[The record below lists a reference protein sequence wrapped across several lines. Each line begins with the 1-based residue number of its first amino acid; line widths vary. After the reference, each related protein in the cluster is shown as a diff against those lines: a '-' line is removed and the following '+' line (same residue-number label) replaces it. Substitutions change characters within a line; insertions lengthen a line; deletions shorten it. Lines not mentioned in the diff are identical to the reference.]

1 MNNGDSNEPLETWID
16 PNLEVRIL
24 SMILGEASEFEEAE
38 LQKEILGNLEIKAFY
53 QRMLEIHELLENV
66 NISSDGVASNDWKLN
81 SERRSQLLDMFKGVE
96 NIESSHL
103 EETSENYDDESEKL
117 IRFPFKILLISSAA
131 VVLFSLFSIALL
143 KSIFPLIEEKSLF
156 ESVGP
161 SSDIQNQSVR
171 YYTDTGSATAE
182 ESNLQLAAKL
192 SPDSL
197 ISDYESSDDLASAHQ
212 DSSNSEKKEYGEQ
225 LAERKNIQSQR
236 IKNEVI
242 TEATISNN
250 SIDAIEGKL
259 DTKSPSLPAEVD
271 AFADSDPFS
280 ASEEMAEAG
289 AFSNDDP
296 FATGGDEGQFSNESI
311 DQIQTAET
319 NENAKGKT
327 EFLRSKKRSK
337 QSTTGELAQFRELE
351 ELKKIEEPLNRN
363 GLVAKISE
371 DEEFEGLEFDQRSS
385 GEKYFYSGKKPENL
399 SETRS
404 RFFSHNEQVQAP
416 GHFQNFTIPQ
426 QDIDS
431 DGINAGYITG
441 GIFRGRDIG
450 GAGFGGGG
458 IKEDLKN
465 NSWFDETEKS
475 AQLQSTFPVTP
486 INPNK
491 PSDNAK
497 PQVAFGFAGKS
508 IDSIGNGSTV
518 PTDRFSGSAISE
530 TNLGR
535 LAQGQEQQ
543 QGAGQ
548 KQKELGDKLKNSPSP
563 SRARIDALGEFEKK
577 LDKSDFEVAR
587 NSKESSFK
595 DIDKS
600 IPKSGTSILSDS
612 KNDKLHTRSQ
622 LLRQADEAWETQ
634 VPNLSL
640 KLEQKGLN
648 KQLLEDTRN
657 PITISGRST
666 DTNNLAEN
674 QQNIINQELSLS
686 RPARK
691 KIDLSQEKIVRS
703 NPFSTFSLHVSDVSF
718 KLSKS
723 SLLDN
728 NQWPE
733 NDKIRPEEFI
743 NAFDYGDPP
752 ATIKEK
758 ISCRIEQCIHPFLQ
772 QRNLLKISMKTA
784 ATGRSI
790 SKPLSLTVLL
800 DKSGSMERQDR
811 EFSLLKSMEA
821 LSSHLNKND
830 VVTLIGFARQP
841 RLIGDRIPGN
851 QSSELLKLVKQT
863 PSEGGTNLE
872 EALNLAHKLAKRQ
885 YVKDGINRIVLIT
898 DGAANLGDADAESLR
913 NSVIAMRKEGI
924 AFDACGVGADGIN
937 DKILES
943 LTRKGDGRYYFLN
956 KPEDAD
962 DNFVR
967 QLAGSLRPAAKNVKV
982 QVKFNPK
989 RVISYKLTGFEKHRL
1004 EKEDFRNDAVDAA
1017 EMTAAEAGVALYH
1030 FQANPEGIGP
1040 VGEVSVRF
1048 KDMVTGKMM
1057 ERKWNIPYDNDAPR
1071 LRESTSTMQLAALSG
1086 MFAEKLKAS
1095 PIGEAFI
1102 LEEINSLSSNLRSH
1116 FKNNE
1121 KVSDLIQ
1128 MIQTASNLSN

>member
-24 SMILGEASEFEEAE
+24 SMILGEASEFEQAE
-38 LQKEILGNLEIKAFY
+38 LQKEILENSEIKAFY

-81 SERRSQLLDMFKGVE
+81 SERRSQLLDIFNGDE
-96 NIESSHL
+96 NTESSHL
-103 EETSENYDDESEKL
+103 EETGENYYDESKKL

-131 VVLFSLFSIALL
+131 IVLFSLFSIALL

-156 ESVGP
+156 ESVGQ
-161 SSDIQNQSVR
+161 SLDIQNQSGR
-171 YYTDTGSATAE
+171 YYTNTNSATAE
-182 ESNLQLAAKL
+182 KSNLQLAAKL

-197 ISDYESSDDLASAHQ
+197 ISDYESSLDLSNAQ
-212 DSSNSEKKEYGEQ
+212 QNSSNFEKKEYSEQ
-225 LAERKNIQSQR
+225 LAERTNIQSQR
-236 IKNEVI
+236 IENEVI
-242 TEATISNN
+242 TEATTSNN
-250 SIDAIEGKL
+250 SIDAIEEKP
-259 DTKSPSLPAEVD
+259 DTKSPPPPAEVD

-280 ASEEMAEAG
+280 ASEEIAEAG

-296 FATGGDEGQFSNESI
+296 FSVGGDEGQFSNESI
-311 DQIQTAET
+311 DQIQTGET
-319 NENAKGKT
+319 NESAKGKT

-337 QSTTGELAQFRELE
+337 QSPTRELAQFRELE
-351 ELKKIEEPLNRN
+351 ELRKTEELLDSN
-363 GLVAKISE
+363 GIVAKISE

-385 GEKYFYSGKKPENL
+385 GEKPENL

-404 RFFSHNEQVQAP
+404 RFFSHNGQVQAP
-416 GHFQNFTIPQ
+416 GHSQNFTIPQ

-465 NSWFDETEKS
+465 NRWFDETEKS

-491 PSDNAK
+491 PSENEE
-497 PQVAFGFAGKS
+497 PQVTFGFAGKV
-508 IDSIGNGSTV
+508 IDSIGNGITA
-518 PTDRFSGSAISE
+518 PTDRFSGNTISE

-548 KQKELGDKLKNSPSP
+548 KQKELGDKFKSSPSP
-563 SRARIDALGEFEKK
+563 SRARVDASGKFEKK
-577 LDKSDFEVAR
+577 LDKSDIEVAR

-612 KNDKLHTRSQ
+612 KNDKLHIRSQ

-634 VPNLSL
+634 VPNLTL
-640 KLEQKGLN
+640 KIEQKGLN

-674 QQNIINQELSLS
+674 QQNIINQGLSLS

-703 NPFSTFSLHVSDVSF
+703 DPFSTFSLHVSDVSF

-821 LSSHLNKND
+821 LSSHLNKID

-851 QSSELLKLVKQT
+851 QSSELLKLVKKT

-913 NSVIAMRKEGI
+913 NSVIAMRQEGI

-1057 ERKWNIPYDNDAPR
+1057 ERKWNIPYDNNAPR

-1121 KVSDLIQ
+1121 RVSDLIQ

>member
-24 SMILGEASEFEEAE
+24 SMILGEASEFEQAE
-38 LQKEILGNLEIKAFY
+38 LQKEILENSEIKAFY

-81 SERRSQLLDMFKGVE
+81 SERRSQLLDIFNGDE
-96 NIESSHL
+96 NTESSHL
-103 EETSENYDDESEKL
+103 EETGENYYDESKKL

-131 VVLFSLFSIALL
+131 IVLFSLFSIALL

-156 ESVGP
+156 ESVGQ
-161 SSDIQNQSVR
+161 SLDIQNQSGR
-171 YYTDTGSATAE
+171 YYTNTNSATAE
-182 ESNLQLAAKL
+182 KSNLQLAAKL

-197 ISDYESSDDLASAHQ
+197 ISDYESSLDLSNAQ
-212 DSSNSEKKEYGEQ
+212 QNSSNFEKKEYSEQ
-225 LAERKNIQSQR
+225 LAERTNIQSQR
-236 IKNEVI
+236 IENEVI
-242 TEATISNN
+242 TEATTSNN
-250 SIDAIEGKL
+250 SIDAIEEKP
-259 DTKSPSLPAEVD
+259 DTKSPPPPAEVD

-280 ASEEMAEAG
+280 ASEEIAEAG

-296 FATGGDEGQFSNESI
+296 FSVGGDEGQFSNESI
-311 DQIQTAET
+311 DQIQTGET
-319 NENAKGKT
+319 NESAKGKT

-337 QSTTGELAQFRELE
+337 QSPTRELAQFRELE
-351 ELKKIEEPLNRN
+351 ELRKTEELLDSN
-363 GLVAKISE
+363 GIVAKISE

-385 GEKYFYSGKKPENL
+385 GEKPENL

-404 RFFSHNEQVQAP
+404 RFFSHNGQVQAP
-416 GHFQNFTIPQ
+416 GHSQNFTIPQ

-465 NSWFDETEKS
+465 NRWFDETEKS

-491 PSDNAK
+491 PSENEE
-497 PQVAFGFAGKS
+497 PQVTFGFAGKV
-508 IDSIGNGSTV
+508 IDSIGNGITA
-518 PTDRFSGSAISE
+518 PTDRFSGNTISE

-548 KQKELGDKLKNSPSP
+548 KQKELGDKLKSSPSP
-563 SRARIDALGEFEKK
+563 SRARVDASGKFEKK
-577 LDKSDFEVAR
+577 LDKSDIEVAR

-612 KNDKLHTRSQ
+612 KNDKLHIRSQ

-634 VPNLSL
+634 VPNLTL
-640 KLEQKGLN
+640 KIEQKGLN

-674 QQNIINQELSLS
+674 QQNIINQGLSLS

-703 NPFSTFSLHVSDVSF
+703 DPFSTFSLHVSDVSF

-821 LSSHLNKND
+821 LSSHLNKID

-913 NSVIAMRKEGI
+913 NSVIAMRQEGI

-1057 ERKWNIPYDNDAPR
+1057 ERKWNIPYDNNAPR

-1121 KVSDLIQ
+1121 RVSDLIQ

>member
-24 SMILGEASEFEEAE
+24 SMILGEASEFEQAE
-38 LQKEILGNLEIKAFY
+38 LQKEILENSEIKAFY

-81 SERRSQLLDMFKGVE
+81 SERRSQLLDIFNGDE
-96 NIESSHL
+96 NTESSHL
-103 EETSENYDDESEKL
+103 EETGENYYDESKKL

-131 VVLFSLFSIALL
+131 IVLFSLFSIALL

-156 ESVGP
+156 ESVGQ
-161 SSDIQNQSVR
+161 SLDIQNQSGR
-171 YYTDTGSATAE
+171 YYTNTNSATAE
-182 ESNLQLAAKL
+182 KSNLQLAAKL

-197 ISDYESSDDLASAHQ
+197 ISDYESSLDLSNAQ
-212 DSSNSEKKEYGEQ
+212 QNSSNFEKKEYSEQ
-225 LAERKNIQSQR
+225 LAERTNIQSQR
-236 IKNEVI
+236 IENEVI
-242 TEATISNN
+242 TEATTSNN
-250 SIDAIEGKL
+250 SIDAIEEKP
-259 DTKSPSLPAEVD
+259 DTKSPPPPAEVD

-280 ASEEMAEAG
+280 ASEEIAEAG

-296 FATGGDEGQFSNESI
+296 FSVGGDEGQFSNESI
-311 DQIQTAET
+311 DQIQTGET
-319 NENAKGKT
+319 NESAKGKT

-337 QSTTGELAQFRELE
+337 QSPTRELAQFRELE
-351 ELKKIEEPLNRN
+351 ELRKTEELLDSN
-363 GLVAKISE
+363 GIVAKISE

-385 GEKYFYSGKKPENL
+385 GEKPENL

-404 RFFSHNEQVQAP
+404 RFFSHNGQVQAP
-416 GHFQNFTIPQ
+416 GHSQNFTIPQ
-426 QDIDS
+426 QDIDP

-465 NSWFDETEKS
+465 NRWFDETEKS

-491 PSDNAK
+491 PSENEE
-497 PQVAFGFAGKS
+497 PQVTFGFAGKV
-508 IDSIGNGSTV
+508 IDSIGNGITA
-518 PTDRFSGSAISE
+518 PTDRFSGNTISE

-548 KQKELGDKLKNSPSP
+548 KQKELGDKFKSSPSP
-563 SRARIDALGEFEKK
+563 SRARVDASGKFEKK
-577 LDKSDFEVAR
+577 LDKSDIEVAR

-612 KNDKLHTRSQ
+612 KNDKLHIRSQ

-634 VPNLSL
+634 VPNLTL
-640 KLEQKGLN
+640 KIEQKGLN

-674 QQNIINQELSLS
+674 QQNIINQGLSLS

-703 NPFSTFSLHVSDVSF
+703 DSFSTFSLHVSDVSF

-821 LSSHLNKND
+821 LSSHLNKID

-913 NSVIAMRKEGI
+913 NSVIAMRQEGI

-1057 ERKWNIPYDNDAPR
+1057 ERKWNIPYDNNAPR

-1121 KVSDLIQ
+1121 RVSDLIQ

>member
-24 SMILGEASEFEEAE
+24 SMILGEASEFEQAE
-38 LQKEILGNLEIKAFY
+38 LQKEILENSEIKAFY

-81 SERRSQLLDMFKGVE
+81 SERRSQLLDIFNGDE
-96 NIESSHL
+96 NTESSHL
-103 EETSENYDDESEKL
+103 EETGENYYDESKKL

-131 VVLFSLFSIALL
+131 IVLFSLFSIALL

-156 ESVGP
+156 ESVGQ
-161 SSDIQNQSVR
+161 SLDIQNQSGR
-171 YYTDTGSATAE
+171 YYTNTNSATAE
-182 ESNLQLAAKL
+182 KSNLQLAAKL

-197 ISDYESSDDLASAHQ
+197 ISDYESSLDLSNAQ
-212 DSSNSEKKEYGEQ
+212 QNSSNFEKKEYSEQ
-225 LAERKNIQSQR
+225 LAERTNIQSQR
-236 IKNEVI
+236 IENEVI
-242 TEATISNN
+242 TEATTSNN
-250 SIDAIEGKL
+250 SIDAIEEKP
-259 DTKSPSLPAEVD
+259 DTKSPPPPAEVD

-280 ASEEMAEAG
+280 ASEEIAEAG

-296 FATGGDEGQFSNESI
+296 FSVGGDEGQFSNESI
-311 DQIQTAET
+311 DQIQTGET
-319 NENAKGKT
+319 NESAKGKT

-337 QSTTGELAQFRELE
+337 QSPTRELAQFRELE
-351 ELKKIEEPLNRN
+351 ELRKTEELLDSN
-363 GLVAKISE
+363 GIVAKISE

-385 GEKYFYSGKKPENL
+385 GEKPENL

-404 RFFSHNEQVQAP
+404 RFFSHNGQVQAP
-416 GHFQNFTIPQ
+416 GHSQNFTIPQ
-426 QDIDS
+426 QDIDP

-465 NSWFDETEKS
+465 NRWFDETEKS

-491 PSDNAK
+491 PSENEE
-497 PQVAFGFAGKS
+497 PQVTFGFAGKV
-508 IDSIGNGSTV
+508 IDSIGNGITA
-518 PTDRFSGSAISE
+518 PTDRFSGNTISE

-548 KQKELGDKLKNSPSP
+548 KQKELGDKFKSSPSP
-563 SRARIDALGEFEKK
+563 SRARVDASGKFEKK
-577 LDKSDFEVAR
+577 LDKSDIEVAR

-612 KNDKLHTRSQ
+612 KNDKLHIRSQ

-634 VPNLSL
+634 VPNLTL
-640 KLEQKGLN
+640 KIEQKGLN

-674 QQNIINQELSLS
+674 QQNIINQGLSLS

-703 NPFSTFSLHVSDVSF
+703 DPFSTFSLHVSDVSF

-821 LSSHLNKND
+821 LSSHLNKID

-913 NSVIAMRKEGI
+913 NSVIAMRQEGI

-1057 ERKWNIPYDNDAPR
+1057 ERKWNIPYDNNAPR

-1121 KVSDLIQ
+1121 RVSDLIQ

>member
-24 SMILGEASEFEEAE
+24 SMILGEASEFEQAE
-38 LQKEILGNLEIKAFY
+38 LQKEILENSEIKAFY

-81 SERRSQLLDMFKGVE
+81 SERRSQLLDIFNGDE
-96 NIESSHL
+96 NTESSHL
-103 EETSENYDDESEKL
+103 EETGENYYDESKKL

-131 VVLFSLFSIALL
+131 IVLFSLFSIALL

-156 ESVGP
+156 ESVGQ
-161 SSDIQNQSVR
+161 SLDIQNQSGR
-171 YYTDTGSATAE
+171 YYTNTNSATAE
-182 ESNLQLAAKL
+182 KSNLQLAAKL

-197 ISDYESSDDLASAHQ
+197 ISDYESSLDLSNAQ
-212 DSSNSEKKEYGEQ
+212 QNSSNFEKKEYGEQ
-225 LAERKNIQSQR
+225 LAERTNIQSQR
-236 IKNEVI
+236 IENEVI
-242 TEATISNN
+242 TEATTSNN
-250 SIDAIEGKL
+250 SIDAIEEKP
-259 DTKSPSLPAEVD
+259 DTKSPPPPAEVD

-280 ASEEMAEAG
+280 ASEEIAEAG

-296 FATGGDEGQFSNESI
+296 FSVGGDEGQFSNESI
-311 DQIQTAET
+311 DQIQTGET
-319 NENAKGKT
+319 NESAKGKT

-337 QSTTGELAQFRELE
+337 QSPTRELAQFRELE
-351 ELKKIEEPLNRN
+351 ELRKTEELLDSN
-363 GLVAKISE
+363 GIVAKISE

-385 GEKYFYSGKKPENL
+385 GEKPENL

-404 RFFSHNEQVQAP
+404 RFFSHNGQVQAP
-416 GHFQNFTIPQ
+416 GHSQNFTIPQ

-465 NSWFDETEKS
+465 NRWFDETEKS

-491 PSDNAK
+491 PSENEE
-497 PQVAFGFAGKS
+497 PQVTFGFAGKV
-508 IDSIGNGSTV
+508 IDSIGNGITA
-518 PTDRFSGSAISE
+518 PTDRFSGNTISE

-548 KQKELGDKLKNSPSP
+548 KQKELGDKLKSSPSP
-563 SRARIDALGEFEKK
+563 SRARVDASGKFEKK
-577 LDKSDFEVAR
+577 LDKSDIEVAR
-587 NSKESSFK
+587 NSKESSFE

-612 KNDKLHTRSQ
+612 KNDKLHIRSQ

-634 VPNLSL
+634 VPNLTL
-640 KLEQKGLN
+640 KIEQKGLN

-674 QQNIINQELSLS
+674 QQNIINQGLSLS

-703 NPFSTFSLHVSDVSF
+703 DSFSTFSLHVSDVSF

-821 LSSHLNKND
+821 LSSHLNKID

-913 NSVIAMRKEGI
+913 NSVIAMRQEGI

-1004 EKEDFRNDAVDAA
+1004 EKEDFLNDAVDAA

-1057 ERKWNIPYDNDAPR
+1057 ERKWNIPYDNNAPR

-1121 KVSDLIQ
+1121 RVSDLIQ

>member
-24 SMILGEASEFEEAE
+24 SMILGEASEFEQAE
-38 LQKEILGNLEIKAFY
+38 LQKEILENSEIKAFY

-81 SERRSQLLDMFKGVE
+81 SERRSQLLDIFNGDE
-96 NIESSHL
+96 NTESSHL
-103 EETSENYDDESEKL
+103 EETGENYYDESKKL

-131 VVLFSLFSIALL
+131 IVLFSLFSIALL

-156 ESVGP
+156 ESVGQ
-161 SSDIQNQSVR
+161 SLDIQNQSGR
-171 YYTDTGSATAE
+171 YYTNTNSATAE
-182 ESNLQLAAKL
+182 KSNLQLAAKL

-197 ISDYESSDDLASAHQ
+197 ISDYESSLDLSNAQ
-212 DSSNSEKKEYGEQ
+212 QNSSNFEKKEYSEQ
-225 LAERKNIQSQR
+225 LAERTNIQSQR
-236 IKNEVI
+236 IENEVI
-242 TEATISNN
+242 TEATTSNN
-250 SIDAIEGKL
+250 SIDAIEEKP
-259 DTKSPSLPAEVD
+259 DTKSPPPPAEVD

-280 ASEEMAEAG
+280 ASEEIAEAG

-296 FATGGDEGQFSNESI
+296 FSVGGDEGQFSNESI
-311 DQIQTAET
+311 DQIQTGET
-319 NENAKGKT
+319 NESAKGKT

-337 QSTTGELAQFRELE
+337 QSPTRELAQFRELE
-351 ELKKIEEPLNRN
+351 ELRKTEELLDSN
-363 GLVAKISE
+363 GIVAKISE

-385 GEKYFYSGKKPENL
+385 GEKPENL

-404 RFFSHNEQVQAP
+404 RFFSHNGQVQAP
-416 GHFQNFTIPQ
+416 GHSQNFTIPQ

-465 NSWFDETEKS
+465 NRWFDETEKS

-491 PSDNAK
+491 PSENEE
-497 PQVAFGFAGKS
+497 PQVTFGFAGKV
-508 IDSIGNGSTV
+508 IDSIGNGITA
-518 PTDRFSGSAISE
+518 PTDRFSGNTISE

-548 KQKELGDKLKNSPSP
+548 KQKELGDKLKSSPSP
-563 SRARIDALGEFEKK
+563 SRARVDASGKFEKK
-577 LDKSDFEVAR
+577 LDKSDIEVAR
-587 NSKESSFK
+587 NSKESSFE

-612 KNDKLHTRSQ
+612 KNDKLHIRSQ

-634 VPNLSL
+634 VPNLTL
-640 KLEQKGLN
+640 KIEQKGLN

-674 QQNIINQELSLS
+674 QQNIINQGLSLS

-703 NPFSTFSLHVSDVSF
+703 DSFSTFSLHVSDVSF

-821 LSSHLNKND
+821 LSSHLNKID

-913 NSVIAMRKEGI
+913 NSVIAMRQEGI

-1004 EKEDFRNDAVDAA
+1004 EKEDFLNDAVDAA

-1057 ERKWNIPYDNDAPR
+1057 ERKWNIPYDNNAPR

-1121 KVSDLIQ
+1121 RVSDLIQ

>member
-24 SMILGEASEFEEAE
+24 SMILGEASEFEQAE
-38 LQKEILGNLEIKAFY
+38 LQKEILENSEIKAFY

-66 NISSDGVASNDWKLN
+66 NISSDGVTSNDWKLN
-81 SERRSQLLDMFKGVE
+81 SERRSQLLDIFKDVE
-96 NIESSHL
+96 NTESSHL
-103 EETSENYDDESEKL
+103 EETGENYDDESKKL

-156 ESVGP
+156 ESVDQ
-161 SSDIQNQSVR
+161 SSDIHNQSGR
-171 YYTDTGSATAE
+171 HYTKTDSTTAE

-197 ISDYESSDDLASAHQ
+197 IFDYESSDDLASAHQ

-236 IKNEVI
+236 IENEVI
-242 TEATISNN
+242 TKATISNN
-250 SIDAIEGKL
+250 SIDTIDGKL
-259 DTKSPSLPAEVD
+259 DTKSQSLPTEVD

-280 ASEEMAEAG
+280 ASEEIAEAG

-311 DQIQTAET
+311 DQIQTAKT
-319 NENAKGKT
+319 NETAKGKT
-327 EFLRSKKRSK
+327 EFLRSKKHSK
-337 QSTTGELAQFRELE
+337 QSPTRELAQFRELE
-351 ELKKIEEPLNRN
+351 GLKKIEEPLNRN

-385 GEKYFYSGKKPENL
+385 GTKYFSGKKPENL

-404 RFFSHNEQVQAP
+404 QFFSHNEQVQSP
-416 GHFQNFTIPQ
+416 GHYQNFTIPQ
-426 QDIDS
+426 QNIDS

-465 NSWFDETEKS
+465 NSWFDETKRS

-491 PSDNAK
+491 PSDDAK

-508 IDSIGNGSTV
+508 IDSIGNGITA
-518 PTDRFSGSAISE
+518 PTDRFSRSAISE

-548 KQKELGDKLKNSPSP
+548 KQKELGDKLKSSPSP
-563 SRARIDALGEFEKK
+563 SRARIDASGKFEKE
-577 LDKSDFEVAR
+577 LDESDIEVAR

-600 IPKSGTSILSDS
+600 ILKSGTSILSDS
-612 KNDKLHTRSQ
+612 KNDKLHIRSQ

-640 KLEQKGLN
+640 KIEQKGLN

-666 DTNNLAEN
+666 DTNNLAEK
-674 QQNIINQELSLS
+674 QQNIINQGLIPSQS
-686 RPARK
+686 ARK

-703 NPFSTFSLHVSDVSF
+703 DPFSTFSLHVSDVSF

-723 SLLDN
+723 SLLDK

-913 NSVIAMRKEGI
+913 NSVITMRQEGI

-956 KPEDAD
+956 RPEDAD

-1004 EKEDFRNDAVDAA
+1004 EKEDFLNDAVDAA

-1057 ERKWNIPYDNDAPR
+1057 ERKWNIPYDNNAPR

-1121 KVSDLIQ
+1121 RVSDLIQ

>member
-24 SMILGEASEFEEAE
+24 SMILGEASEFEQAE
-38 LQKEILGNLEIKAFY
+38 LQKEILENSEIKAFY

-81 SERRSQLLDMFKGVE
+81 SERRSQLLDIFNGDE
-96 NIESSHL
+96 NTESSHL
-103 EETSENYDDESEKL
+103 EETGENYYDESKKL

-131 VVLFSLFSIALL
+131 IVLFSLFSIALL

-156 ESVGP
+156 ESVGQ
-161 SSDIQNQSVR
+161 SLDIQNQSGR
-171 YYTDTGSATAE
+171 YYTNTNSATAE
-182 ESNLQLAAKL
+182 KSNLQLAAKL

-197 ISDYESSDDLASAHQ
+197 ISDYESSLDLSNAQ
-212 DSSNSEKKEYGEQ
+212 QNSSNFEKKEYSEQ
-225 LAERKNIQSQR
+225 LAERTNIQSQR
-236 IKNEVI
+236 IENEVI
-242 TEATISNN
+242 TEATTSNN
-250 SIDAIEGKL
+250 SIDAIEEKP
-259 DTKSPSLPAEVD
+259 DTKSPPPPAEVD

-280 ASEEMAEAG
+280 ASEEIAEAG

-296 FATGGDEGQFSNESI
+296 FSVGGDEGQFSNESI
-311 DQIQTAET
+311 DQIQTGET
-319 NENAKGKT
+319 NESAKGKT

-337 QSTTGELAQFRELE
+337 QSPTRELAQFRELE
-351 ELKKIEEPLNRN
+351 ELRKTEELLDSN
-363 GLVAKISE
+363 GIVAKISE

-385 GEKYFYSGKKPENL
+385 GEKPENL

-404 RFFSHNEQVQAP
+404 RFFSHNGQVQAP
-416 GHFQNFTIPQ
+416 GHSQNFTIPQ
-426 QDIDS
+426 QDIDP

-465 NSWFDETEKS
+465 NRWFDETEKS

-491 PSDNAK
+491 PSENEE
-497 PQVAFGFAGKS
+497 PQVTFGFAGKV
-508 IDSIGNGSTV
+508 IDSIGNGITA
-518 PTDRFSGSAISE
+518 PTDRFSGNTISE

-548 KQKELGDKLKNSPSP
+548 KQKELGDKLKSSPSP
-563 SRARIDALGEFEKK
+563 SRARVDASGKFEKK
-577 LDKSDFEVAR
+577 LDKSDIEVAR

-612 KNDKLHTRSQ
+612 KNDKLHIRSQ

-634 VPNLSL
+634 VPNLTL
-640 KLEQKGLN
+640 KIEQKGLN

-674 QQNIINQELSLS
+674 QQNIINQGLSLS

-703 NPFSTFSLHVSDVSF
+703 DPFSTFSLHVSDVSF

-821 LSSHLNKND
+821 LSSHLNKID

-913 NSVIAMRKEGI
+913 NSVIAMRQEGI

-1057 ERKWNIPYDNDAPR
+1057 ERKWNIPYDNNAPR

-1121 KVSDLIQ
+1121 RVSDLIQ

>member
-24 SMILGEASEFEEAE
+24 SMILGEASEFEQAE
-38 LQKEILGNLEIKAFY
+38 LQKEILENSEIKAFY

-81 SERRSQLLDMFKGVE
+81 SERRSQLLDIFNGDE
-96 NIESSHL
+96 NTESSHL
-103 EETSENYDDESEKL
+103 EETGENYYDESKKL

-131 VVLFSLFSIALL
+131 IVLFSLFSIALL

-156 ESVGP
+156 ESVGQ
-161 SSDIQNQSVR
+161 SLDIQNQSGR
-171 YYTDTGSATAE
+171 YYTNTNSATAE
-182 ESNLQLAAKL
+182 KSNLQLAAKL

-197 ISDYESSDDLASAHQ
+197 ISDYESSLDLSNAQ
-212 DSSNSEKKEYGEQ
+212 QNSSNFEKKEYGEQ
-225 LAERKNIQSQR
+225 LAERTNIQSQR
-236 IKNEVI
+236 IENEVI
-242 TEATISNN
+242 TEATTSNN
-250 SIDAIEGKL
+250 SIDAIEEKP
-259 DTKSPSLPAEVD
+259 DTKSPPPPAEVD

-280 ASEEMAEAG
+280 ASEEIAEAG

-296 FATGGDEGQFSNESI
+296 FSVGGDEGQFSNESI
-311 DQIQTAET
+311 DQIQTGET
-319 NENAKGKT
+319 NESAKGKT

-337 QSTTGELAQFRELE
+337 QSPTRELAQFRELE
-351 ELKKIEEPLNRN
+351 ELRKTEELLDSN
-363 GLVAKISE
+363 GIVAKISE

-385 GEKYFYSGKKPENL
+385 GEKPENL

-404 RFFSHNEQVQAP
+404 RFFSHNGQVQAP
-416 GHFQNFTIPQ
+416 GHSQNFTIPQ

-465 NSWFDETEKS
+465 NRWFDETEKS

-491 PSDNAK
+491 PSENEE
-497 PQVAFGFAGKS
+497 PQVTFGFAGKV
-508 IDSIGNGSTV
+508 IDSIGNGITA
-518 PTDRFSGSAISE
+518 PTDRFSGNTISE

-548 KQKELGDKLKNSPSP
+548 KQKELGDKLKSSPSP
-563 SRARIDALGEFEKK
+563 SRARVDASGKFEKK
-577 LDKSDFEVAR
+577 LDESDIEVAR

-612 KNDKLHTRSQ
+612 KNDKLHIRSQ

-634 VPNLSL
+634 VPNLTL
-640 KLEQKGLN
+640 KIEQKGLN

-674 QQNIINQELSLS
+674 QQNIINQGLSLS

-703 NPFSTFSLHVSDVSF
+703 DSFSTFSLHVSDVSF

-821 LSSHLNKND
+821 LSSHLNKID

-913 NSVIAMRKEGI
+913 NSVIAMRQEGI

-1057 ERKWNIPYDNDAPR
+1057 ERKWNIPYDNNAPR

-1121 KVSDLIQ
+1121 RVSDLIQ

>member
-24 SMILGEASEFEEAE
+24 SMILGEASEFEQAE
-38 LQKEILGNLEIKAFY
+38 LQKEILENSEIKAFY

-81 SERRSQLLDMFKGVE
+81 SERRSQLLDIFNGDE
-96 NIESSHL
+96 NTESSHL
-103 EETSENYDDESEKL
+103 EETGENYYDESKKL

-131 VVLFSLFSIALL
+131 IVLFSLFSIALL

-156 ESVGP
+156 ESVGQ
-161 SSDIQNQSVR
+161 SLDIQNQSGR
-171 YYTDTGSATAE
+171 YYTNTNSATAE
-182 ESNLQLAAKL
+182 KSNLQLAAKL

-197 ISDYESSDDLASAHQ
+197 ISDYESSLDLSNAQ
-212 DSSNSEKKEYGEQ
+212 QNSSNFEKKEYGEQ
-225 LAERKNIQSQR
+225 LAERTNIQSQR
-236 IKNEVI
+236 IENEVI
-242 TEATISNN
+242 TEATTSNN
-250 SIDAIEGKL
+250 SIDAIEEKP
-259 DTKSPSLPAEVD
+259 DTKSPPPPAEVD

-280 ASEEMAEAG
+280 ASEEIAEAG

-296 FATGGDEGQFSNESI
+296 FSVGGDEGQFSNESI
-311 DQIQTAET
+311 DQIQTGET
-319 NENAKGKT
+319 NESAKGKT

-337 QSTTGELAQFRELE
+337 QSPTRELAQFRELE
-351 ELKKIEEPLNRN
+351 ELRKTEELLDSN
-363 GLVAKISE
+363 GIVAKISE

-385 GEKYFYSGKKPENL
+385 GEKPENL

-404 RFFSHNEQVQAP
+404 RFFSHNGQVQAP
-416 GHFQNFTIPQ
+416 GHSQNFTIPQ

-465 NSWFDETEKS
+465 NRWFDETEKS

-491 PSDNAK
+491 PSENEE
-497 PQVAFGFAGKS
+497 PQVTFGFAGKV
-508 IDSIGNGSTV
+508 IDSIGNGITA
-518 PTDRFSGSAISE
+518 PTDRFSGNTISE

-548 KQKELGDKLKNSPSP
+548 KQKELGDKFKSSPSP
-563 SRARIDALGEFEKK
+563 SRARVDASGKFEKK
-577 LDKSDFEVAR
+577 LDKSDIEVAR
-587 NSKESSFK
+587 NSKESSFE

-612 KNDKLHTRSQ
+612 KNDKLHIRSQ

-634 VPNLSL
+634 VPNLTL
-640 KLEQKGLN
+640 KIEQKGLN

-674 QQNIINQELSLS
+674 QQNIINQGLSLS

-703 NPFSTFSLHVSDVSF
+703 DSFSTFSLHVSDVSF

-821 LSSHLNKND
+821 LSSHLNKID

-913 NSVIAMRKEGI
+913 NSVIAMRQEGI

-1004 EKEDFRNDAVDAA
+1004 EKEDFLNDAVDAA

-1057 ERKWNIPYDNDAPR
+1057 ERKWNIPYDNNAPR

-1121 KVSDLIQ
+1121 RVSDLIQ

>member
-24 SMILGEASEFEEAE
+24 SMILGEASEFEQAE
-38 LQKEILGNLEIKAFY
+38 LQKEILENSEIKAFY

-66 NISSDGVASNDWKLN
+66 NISSDGVTSNDWKLN
-81 SERRSQLLDMFKGVE
+81 SERRSQLLDIFKDVE
-96 NIESSHL
+96 NTESSHL
-103 EETSENYDDESEKL
+103 EETGENYDDESKKL

-156 ESVGP
+156 ESVDQ
-161 SSDIQNQSVR
+161 SSDIHNQSGR
-171 YYTDTGSATAE
+171 HYTKTDSTTAE

-197 ISDYESSDDLASAHQ
+197 IFDYESSDDLASAHQ

-236 IKNEVI
+236 IENEVI

-250 SIDAIEGKL
+250 SIDTIDGKL

-280 ASEEMAEAG
+280 ASEEIAEAG

-311 DQIQTAET
+311 DQIQTAKT
-319 NENAKGKT
+319 NETAKGKT

-337 QSTTGELAQFRELE
+337 QSPTRELAQFRELE
-351 ELKKIEEPLNRN
+351 GLKKIEEPLNRN

-385 GEKYFYSGKKPENL
+385 GTKYFSGKKPENL

-404 RFFSHNEQVQAP
+404 QFFSHNEQVQSP
-416 GHFQNFTIPQ
+416 GHYQNFTIPQ

-465 NSWFDETEKS
+465 NSWFDETERS

-491 PSDNAK
+491 PSDDAK

-508 IDSIGNGSTV
+508 IDSIGNGITA
-518 PTDRFSGSAISE
+518 PTDRFSRSAISE

-548 KQKELGDKLKNSPSP
+548 KQKELGDKLKSSPSP
-563 SRARIDALGEFEKK
+563 SRARIDASGKFEKE
-577 LDKSDFEVAR
+577 LDESDIEVAR

-600 IPKSGTSILSDS
+600 ILKSGTSILSDS
-612 KNDKLHTRSQ
+612 KNDKLHIRSQ

-640 KLEQKGLN
+640 KIEQKGLN

-657 PITISGRST
+657 PITIGGRST

-674 QQNIINQELSLS
+674 QQNIINQELTLS
-686 RPARK
+686 QSARK

-703 NPFSTFSLHVSDVSF
+703 DPFSTFSLHVSDVSF

-723 SLLDN
+723 SLLDK

-733 NDKIRPEEFI
+733 NDKIRPEE
-743 NAFDYGDPP
+743 
-752 ATIKEK
+752 
-758 ISCRIEQCIHPFLQ
+758 
-772 QRNLLKISMKTA
+772 
-784 ATGRSI
+784 
-790 SKPLSLTVLL
+790 
-800 DKSGSMERQDR
+800 
-811 EFSLLKSMEA
+811 
-821 LSSHLNKND
+821 
-830 VVTLIGFARQP
+830 
-841 RLIGDRIPGN
+841 
-851 QSSELLKLVKQT
+851 
-863 PSEGGTNLE
+863 
-872 EALNLAHKLAKRQ
+872 
-885 YVKDGINRIVLIT
+885 
-898 DGAANLGDADAESLR
+898 
-913 NSVIAMRKEGI
+913 
-924 AFDACGVGADGIN
+924 
-937 DKILES
+937 
-943 LTRKGDGRYYFLN
+943 
-956 KPEDAD
+956 
-962 DNFVR
+962 
-967 QLAGSLRPAAKNVKV
+967 
-982 QVKFNPK
+982 
-989 RVISYKLTGFEKHRL
+989 
-1004 EKEDFRNDAVDAA
+1004 
-1017 EMTAAEAGVALYH
+1017 
-1030 FQANPEGIGP
+1030 
-1040 VGEVSVRF
+1040 
-1048 KDMVTGKMM
+1048 
-1057 ERKWNIPYDNDAPR
+1057 
-1071 LRESTSTMQLAALSG
+1071 
-1086 MFAEKLKAS
+1086 
-1095 PIGEAFI
+1095 
-1102 LEEINSLSSNLRSH
+1102 
-1116 FKNNE
+1116 
-1121 KVSDLIQ
+1121 
-1128 MIQTASNLSN
+1128 

>member
-24 SMILGEASEFEEAE
+24 SMILGEASEFEQAE
-38 LQKEILGNLEIKAFY
+38 LQKEILENSEIKAFY

-66 NISSDGVASNDWKLN
+66 NISSDGVTSNDWKLN
-81 SERRSQLLDMFKGVE
+81 SERRSQLLDIFKDVE
-96 NIESSHL
+96 NTESSHL
-103 EETSENYDDESEKL
+103 EETGENYDDESKKL

-156 ESVGP
+156 ESVDQ
-161 SSDIQNQSVR
+161 SSDIHNQSGR
-171 YYTDTGSATAE
+171 HYTKTDSTTAE

-197 ISDYESSDDLASAHQ
+197 IFDYESSDDLASAHQ

-236 IKNEVI
+236 IENEVI
-242 TEATISNN
+242 TKATISNN
-250 SIDAIEGKL
+250 SIDTIDGKL
-259 DTKSPSLPAEVD
+259 DTKSQSLPTEVD

-280 ASEEMAEAG
+280 ASEEIAEAG

-311 DQIQTAET
+311 DQIQTAKT
-319 NENAKGKT
+319 NETAKGKT
-327 EFLRSKKRSK
+327 EFLRSKKHSK
-337 QSTTGELAQFRELE
+337 QSPTRELAQFRELE
-351 ELKKIEEPLNRN
+351 GLKKIEEPLNRN

-385 GEKYFYSGKKPENL
+385 GTKYFSGKKPENL

-404 RFFSHNEQVQAP
+404 QFFSHNEQVQSP
-416 GHFQNFTIPQ
+416 GHYQNFTIPQ

-465 NSWFDETEKS
+465 NSWFDETERS

-491 PSDNAK
+491 PSDDAK

-508 IDSIGNGSTV
+508 IDSIGNGITA
-518 PTDRFSGSAISE
+518 PTDRFSRSAISE

-548 KQKELGDKLKNSPSP
+548 KQKELGDKLKSSPSP
-563 SRARIDALGEFEKK
+563 SRARIDASGKFEKE
-577 LDKSDFEVAR
+577 LDESDIEVAR

-600 IPKSGTSILSDS
+600 ILKSGTSILSDS
-612 KNDKLHTRSQ
+612 KNDKLHIRSQ

-640 KLEQKGLN
+640 KIEQKGLN

-666 DTNNLAEN
+666 DTNNLAEK
-674 QQNIINQELSLS
+674 QQNIINQGLIPSQS
-686 RPARK
+686 ARK

-703 NPFSTFSLHVSDVSF
+703 DPFSTFSLHVSDVSF

-723 SLLDN
+723 SLLDK

-913 NSVIAMRKEGI
+913 NSVITMRQEGI

-956 KPEDAD
+956 RPEDAD

-1004 EKEDFRNDAVDAA
+1004 EKEDFLNDAVDAA

-1057 ERKWNIPYDNDAPR
+1057 ERKWNIPYDNNAPR

-1121 KVSDLIQ
+1121 RVSDLIQ

>member
-24 SMILGEASEFEEAE
+24 SMILGEASEFEQAE
-38 LQKEILGNLEIKAFY
+38 LQKEILENSEIKAFY

-81 SERRSQLLDMFKGVE
+81 SERRSQLLDIFNGDE
-96 NIESSHL
+96 NTESSHL
-103 EETSENYDDESEKL
+103 EETGENYYDESKKL

-131 VVLFSLFSIALL
+131 IVLFSLFSIALL

-156 ESVGP
+156 ESVGQ
-161 SSDIQNQSVR
+161 SLDIQNQSGR
-171 YYTDTGSATAE
+171 YYTNTNSATAE
-182 ESNLQLAAKL
+182 KSNLQLAGKL

-197 ISDYESSDDLASAHQ
+197 ISDYESSLDLSNAQ
-212 DSSNSEKKEYGEQ
+212 QNSSNFEKKEYGEQ
-225 LAERKNIQSQR
+225 LAERTNIQSQR
-236 IKNEVI
+236 IENEVI
-242 TEATISNN
+242 TEATTSNN
-250 SIDAIEGKL
+250 SIDAIEEKP
-259 DTKSPSLPAEVD
+259 DTKSPPPPAEVD

-280 ASEEMAEAG
+280 ASEEIAEAG

-296 FATGGDEGQFSNESI
+296 FSVGGDEGQFSNESI
-311 DQIQTAET
+311 DQIQTGET
-319 NENAKGKT
+319 NESAKGKT

-337 QSTTGELAQFRELE
+337 QSPTRELAQFRELE
-351 ELKKIEEPLNRN
+351 ELRKTEELLDSN
-363 GLVAKISE
+363 GIVAKISE

-385 GEKYFYSGKKPENL
+385 GEKPENL

-404 RFFSHNEQVQAP
+404 RFFSHNGQVQAP
-416 GHFQNFTIPQ
+416 GHSQNFTIPQ

-465 NSWFDETEKS
+465 NRWFDETEKS

-491 PSDNAK
+491 PSENEE
-497 PQVAFGFAGKS
+497 PQVTFGFAGKV
-508 IDSIGNGSTV
+508 IDSIGNGITA
-518 PTDRFSGSAISE
+518 PTDRFSGNTISE

-548 KQKELGDKLKNSPSP
+548 KQKELGDKLKSSPSP
-563 SRARIDALGEFEKK
+563 SRARVDASGKFEKK
-577 LDKSDFEVAR
+577 LDESDIEVAR
-587 NSKESSFK
+587 NSKESSFE

-612 KNDKLHTRSQ
+612 KNDKLHIRSQ

-634 VPNLSL
+634 VPNLTL
-640 KLEQKGLN
+640 KIEQKGLN

-674 QQNIINQELSLS
+674 QQNIINQGLSLS

-703 NPFSTFSLHVSDVSF
+703 DSFSTFSLHVSDVSF

-821 LSSHLNKND
+821 LSSHLNKID

-913 NSVIAMRKEGI
+913 NSVIAMRQEGI

-1004 EKEDFRNDAVDAA
+1004 EKEDFLNDAVDAA

-1057 ERKWNIPYDNDAPR
+1057 ERKWNIPYDNNAPR

-1121 KVSDLIQ
+1121 RVSDLIQ

>member
-1 MNNGDSNEPLETWID
+1 MNNGYSNEPLETWID

-24 SMILGEASEFEEAE
+24 SMILGEASEFEQAE
-38 LQKEILGNLEIKAFY
+38 LQKEILENSEIKAFY

-81 SERRSQLLDMFKGVE
+81 SERRSQLLDIFNGDE
-96 NIESSHL
+96 NTESSHL
-103 EETSENYDDESEKL
+103 EETGENYYDESKKL

-131 VVLFSLFSIALL
+131 IVLFSLFSIALL

-156 ESVGP
+156 ESVGQ
-161 SSDIQNQSVR
+161 SLDIQNQSGR
-171 YYTDTGSATAE
+171 YYTNTNSATAE
-182 ESNLQLAAKL
+182 KSNLQLAAKL

-197 ISDYESSDDLASAHQ
+197 ISDYESSLDLSNAQ
-212 DSSNSEKKEYGEQ
+212 QNSSNFEKKEYGEQ
-225 LAERKNIQSQR
+225 LAERTNIQSQR
-236 IKNEVI
+236 IENEVI
-242 TEATISNN
+242 TEATTSNN
-250 SIDAIEGKL
+250 SIDAIEEKP
-259 DTKSPSLPAEVD
+259 DTKSPPPPAEVD

-280 ASEEMAEAG
+280 ASEEIAEAG

-296 FATGGDEGQFSNESI
+296 FSVGGDEGQFSNESI
-311 DQIQTAET
+311 DQIQTGET
-319 NENAKGKT
+319 NESAKGKT

-337 QSTTGELAQFRELE
+337 QSPTRELAQFRELE
-351 ELKKIEEPLNRN
+351 ELRKTEELLDSN
-363 GLVAKISE
+363 GIVAKISE

-385 GEKYFYSGKKPENL
+385 GEKPENL

-404 RFFSHNEQVQAP
+404 RFFSHNGQVQAP
-416 GHFQNFTIPQ
+416 GHSQNFTIPQ
-426 QDIDS
+426 QDIDP

-465 NSWFDETEKS
+465 NRWFDETEKS

-491 PSDNAK
+491 PSENEE
-497 PQVAFGFAGKS
+497 PQVTFGFAGKV
-508 IDSIGNGSTV
+508 IDSIGNGITA
-518 PTDRFSGSAISE
+518 PTDRFSGNTISE

-548 KQKELGDKLKNSPSP
+548 KQKELGDKLKSSPSP
-563 SRARIDALGEFEKK
+563 SRARVDASGKFEKK
-577 LDKSDFEVAR
+577 LDESDIEVAR
-587 NSKESSFK
+587 NSKESSFE

-612 KNDKLHTRSQ
+612 KNDKLHIRSQ

-634 VPNLSL
+634 VPNLTL
-640 KLEQKGLN
+640 KIEQKGLN

-674 QQNIINQELSLS
+674 QQNIINQGLSLS

-703 NPFSTFSLHVSDVSF
+703 DSFSTFSLHVSDVSF

-821 LSSHLNKND
+821 LSSHLNKID

-913 NSVIAMRKEGI
+913 NSVIAMRQEGI

-1004 EKEDFRNDAVDAA
+1004 EKEDFLNDAVDAA

-1057 ERKWNIPYDNDAPR
+1057 ERKWNIPYDNNAPR

-1121 KVSDLIQ
+1121 RVSDLIQ

>member
-24 SMILGEASEFEEAE
+24 SMILGEASEFEQAE
-38 LQKEILGNLEIKAFY
+38 LQKEILENSEIKAFY

-81 SERRSQLLDMFKGVE
+81 SERRSQLLDIFNGDE
-96 NIESSHL
+96 NTESSHL
-103 EETSENYDDESEKL
+103 EETGENYYDESKKL

-131 VVLFSLFSIALL
+131 IVLFSLFSIALL

-156 ESVGP
+156 ESVGQ
-161 SSDIQNQSVR
+161 SLDIQNQSGR
-171 YYTDTGSATAE
+171 YYTNTNSATAE
-182 ESNLQLAAKL
+182 KSNLQLAAKL

-197 ISDYESSDDLASAHQ
+197 ISDYESSLDLSNAQ
-212 DSSNSEKKEYGEQ
+212 QNSSNFEKKEYSEQ
-225 LAERKNIQSQR
+225 LAERTNIQSQR
-236 IKNEVI
+236 IENEVI
-242 TEATISNN
+242 TEATTSNN
-250 SIDAIEGKL
+250 SIDAIEEKP
-259 DTKSPSLPAEVD
+259 DTKSPPPPAEVD

-280 ASEEMAEAG
+280 ASEEIAEAG

-296 FATGGDEGQFSNESI
+296 FSVGGDEGQFSNESI
-311 DQIQTAET
+311 DQIQTGET
-319 NENAKGKT
+319 NESAKGKT

-337 QSTTGELAQFRELE
+337 QSPTRELAQFRELE
-351 ELKKIEEPLNRN
+351 ELRKTEELLDSN
-363 GLVAKISE
+363 GIVAKISE

-385 GEKYFYSGKKPENL
+385 GEKPENL

-404 RFFSHNEQVQAP
+404 RFFSHNGQVQAP
-416 GHFQNFTIPQ
+416 GHSQNFTIPQ

-465 NSWFDETEKS
+465 NRWFDETEKS

-491 PSDNAK
+491 PSENEE
-497 PQVAFGFAGKS
+497 PQVTFGFAGKV
-508 IDSIGNGSTV
+508 IDSIGNGITA
-518 PTDRFSGSAISE
+518 PTDRFSGNTISE

-548 KQKELGDKLKNSPSP
+548 KQKELGDKLKSSPSP
-563 SRARIDALGEFEKK
+563 SRARVDASGKFEKK
-577 LDKSDFEVAR
+577 LDKSDIEVAR
-587 NSKESSFK
+587 NSKESSFE

-612 KNDKLHTRSQ
+612 KNDKLHIRSQ

-634 VPNLSL
+634 VPNLTL
-640 KLEQKGLN
+640 KIEQKGLN

-674 QQNIINQELSLS
+674 QQNIINQGLSLS

-703 NPFSTFSLHVSDVSF
+703 DPFSTFSLHVSDVSF

-821 LSSHLNKND
+821 LSSHLNKID

-913 NSVIAMRKEGI
+913 NSVIAMRQEGI

-1057 ERKWNIPYDNDAPR
+1057 ERKWNIPYDNNAPR

-1121 KVSDLIQ
+1121 RVSDLIQ

>member
-24 SMILGEASEFEEAE
+24 SMILGEASEFEQAE
-38 LQKEILGNLEIKAFY
+38 LQKEILENSEIKAFY

-81 SERRSQLLDMFKGVE
+81 SERRSQLLDIFNGDE
-96 NIESSHL
+96 NTESSHL
-103 EETSENYDDESEKL
+103 EETGENYYDVSKKL

-131 VVLFSLFSIALL
+131 IVLFSLFSIALL

-156 ESVGP
+156 ESVGQ
-161 SSDIQNQSVR
+161 SLDIQNQSGR
-171 YYTDTGSATAE
+171 YYTNTNSATAE
-182 ESNLQLAAKL
+182 KSNLQLAAKL

-197 ISDYESSDDLASAHQ
+197 ISDYESSLDLSNAQ
-212 DSSNSEKKEYGEQ
+212 QNSSNFEKKEYSEQ
-225 LAERKNIQSQR
+225 LAERTNIQSQR
-236 IKNEVI
+236 IENEVI
-242 TEATISNN
+242 TEATTSNN
-250 SIDAIEGKL
+250 SIDAIEEKP
-259 DTKSPSLPAEVD
+259 DTKSPPPPAEVD

-280 ASEEMAEAG
+280 ASEEIAEAG

-296 FATGGDEGQFSNESI
+296 FSVGGDEGQFSNESI
-311 DQIQTAET
+311 DQIQTGET
-319 NENAKGKT
+319 NESAKGKT

-337 QSTTGELAQFRELE
+337 QSPTRELAQFRELE
-351 ELKKIEEPLNRN
+351 ELRKTEELLDSN
-363 GLVAKISE
+363 GIVAKISE

-385 GEKYFYSGKKPENL
+385 GEKPENL

-404 RFFSHNEQVQAP
+404 RFFSHNGQVQAP
-416 GHFQNFTIPQ
+416 GHSQNFTIPQ
-426 QDIDS
+426 QDIDP

-465 NSWFDETEKS
+465 NRWFDETEKS

-491 PSDNAK
+491 PSENEE
-497 PQVAFGFAGKS
+497 PQVTFGFAGKV
-508 IDSIGNGSTV
+508 IDSIGNGITA
-518 PTDRFSGSAISE
+518 PTDRFSGNTISE

-548 KQKELGDKLKNSPSP
+548 KQKELGDKLKSSPSP
-563 SRARIDALGEFEKK
+563 SRARVDASGKFEKK
-577 LDKSDFEVAR
+577 LDKSDIEVAR

-612 KNDKLHTRSQ
+612 KNDKLHIRSQ

-634 VPNLSL
+634 VPNLTL
-640 KLEQKGLN
+640 KIEQKGLN

-674 QQNIINQELSLS
+674 QQNIINQGLSLS

-703 NPFSTFSLHVSDVSF
+703 DPFSTFSLHVSDVSF

-821 LSSHLNKND
+821 LSSHLNKID

-913 NSVIAMRKEGI
+913 NSVIAMRQEGI

-1057 ERKWNIPYDNDAPR
+1057 ERKWNIPYDNNAPR

-1121 KVSDLIQ
+1121 RVSDLIQ

>member
-24 SMILGEASEFEEAE
+24 SMILGEASEFEQAE
-38 LQKEILGNLEIKAFY
+38 LQKEILENSEIKAFY
-53 QRMLEIHELLENV
+53 QRMLDIHELLENV
-66 NISSDGVASNDWKLN
+66 NISSDGVTSNDWKLN
-81 SERRSQLLDMFKGVE
+81 PKRRSQLLDIFNGVE
-96 NIESSHL
+96 NKESSHL
-103 EETSENYDDESEKL
+103 EETGENYYDESKKL

-156 ESVGP
+156 ESVGQ
-161 SSDIQNQSVR
+161 SSDIQNQRGR
-171 YYTDTGSATAE
+171 YYTNTDSATAE
-182 ESNLQLAAKL
+182 ASNLQLAAKL

-212 DSSNSEKKEYGEQ
+212 DSSNSEKMKHGEQ

-236 IKNEVI
+236 IENEVI

-250 SIDAIEGKL
+250 SIDTIDGKL
-259 DTKSPSLPAEVD
+259 DTKSQSLPAEVD

-280 ASEEMAEAG
+280 ASEEIAEAG

-311 DQIQTAET
+311 DQIQTAKT

-327 EFLRSKKRSK
+327 EFLRSEKRSK
-337 QSTTGELAQFRELE
+337 QSPTGELAQFRELE
-351 ELKKIEEPLNRN
+351 ELKKIEEPLNMN

-385 GEKYFYSGKKPENL
+385 GTKYFYSGKKPENL

-404 RFFSHNEQVQAP
+404 RFFSQNGQVEAP
-416 GHFQNFTIPQ
+416 GHSQNFTIPQ

-465 NSWFDETEKS
+465 NSWFDETERS

-491 PSDNAK
+491 PSDDEK

-508 IDSIGNGSTV
+508 IDSIGNGITA
-518 PTDRFSGSAISE
+518 PTDRFSGSAILE

-548 KQKELGDKLKNSPSP
+548 KQQELGDELKSSPSP
-563 SRARIDALGEFEKK
+563 SRARIDASGKFEKE
-577 LDKSDFEVAR
+577 LDESDIEVAR

-600 IPKSGTSILSDS
+600 IPNSGTSISGDF
-612 KNDKLHTRSQ
+612 KNDKLHIRNQ

-640 KLEQKGLN
+640 KIEQKGLN

-657 PITISGRST
+657 PITIGGRST

-674 QQNIINQELSLS
+674 QQNIINQELTLS
-686 RPARK
+686 RSARK

-703 NPFSTFSLHVSDVSF
+703 DPFSTFSLHVSDVSF

-723 SLLDN
+723 SLLDK

-758 ISCRIEQCIHPFLQ
+758 IACRIEQCMHPFLQ

-790 SKPLSLTVLL
+790 GKPLSLTVLL

-913 NSVIAMRKEGI
+913 NSVIAMRQEGI

-1004 EKEDFRNDAVDAA
+1004 EKEDFLNDAVDAA

-1057 ERKWNIPYDNDAPR
+1057 ERKWNIPYDNNAPR

-1121 KVSDLIQ
+1121 RVSDLIQ

>member
-1 MNNGDSNEPLETWID
+1 M
-16 PNLEVRIL
+16 
-24 SMILGEASEFEEAE
+24 
-38 LQKEILGNLEIKAFY
+38 
-53 QRMLEIHELLENV
+53 
-66 NISSDGVASNDWKLN
+66 
-81 SERRSQLLDMFKGVE
+81 
-96 NIESSHL
+96 
-103 EETSENYDDESEKL
+103 
-117 IRFPFKILLISSAA
+117 
-131 VVLFSLFSIALL
+131 
-143 KSIFPLIEEKSLF
+143 
-156 ESVGP
+156 
-161 SSDIQNQSVR
+161 
-171 YYTDTGSATAE
+171 
-182 ESNLQLAAKL
+182 
-192 SPDSL
+192 
-197 ISDYESSDDLASAHQ
+197 
-212 DSSNSEKKEYGEQ
+212 
-225 LAERKNIQSQR
+225 
-236 IKNEVI
+236 
-242 TEATISNN
+242 
-250 SIDAIEGKL
+250 
-259 DTKSPSLPAEVD
+259 
-271 AFADSDPFS
+271 
-280 ASEEMAEAG
+280 
-289 AFSNDDP
+289 
-296 FATGGDEGQFSNESI
+296 
-311 DQIQTAET
+311 
-319 NENAKGKT
+319 
-327 EFLRSKKRSK
+327 
-337 QSTTGELAQFRELE
+337 
-351 ELKKIEEPLNRN
+351 
-363 GLVAKISE
+363 
-371 DEEFEGLEFDQRSS
+371 
-385 GEKYFYSGKKPENL
+385 
-399 SETRS
+399 
-404 RFFSHNEQVQAP
+404 
-416 GHFQNFTIPQ
+416 
-426 QDIDS
+426 
-431 DGINAGYITG
+431 
-441 GIFRGRDIG
+441 
-450 GAGFGGGG
+450 
-458 IKEDLKN
+458 
-465 NSWFDETEKS
+465 
-475 AQLQSTFPVTP
+475 
-486 INPNK
+486 
-491 PSDNAK
+491 
-497 PQVAFGFAGKS
+497 
-508 IDSIGNGSTV
+508 
-518 PTDRFSGSAISE
+518 
-530 TNLGR
+530 
-535 LAQGQEQQ
+535 
-543 QGAGQ
+543 
-548 KQKELGDKLKNSPSP
+548 
-563 SRARIDALGEFEKK
+563 
-577 LDKSDFEVAR
+577 
-587 NSKESSFK
+587 
-595 DIDKS
+595 
-600 IPKSGTSILSDS
+600 
-612 KNDKLHTRSQ
+612 
-622 LLRQADEAWETQ
+622 
-634 VPNLSL
+634 
-640 KLEQKGLN
+640 
-648 KQLLEDTRN
+648 
-657 PITISGRST
+657 
-666 DTNNLAEN
+666 
-674 QQNIINQELSLS
+674 
-686 RPARK
+686 
-691 KIDLSQEKIVRS
+691 
-703 NPFSTFSLHVSDVSF
+703 
-718 KLSKS
+718 
-723 SLLDN
+723 DN

-913 NSVIAMRKEGI
+913 NSVITMRQEGI

-1004 EKEDFRNDAVDAA
+1004 EKEDFLNDAVDAA

-1057 ERKWNIPYDNDAPR
+1057 ERKWNIPYDNNAPR

-1121 KVSDLIQ
+1121 RVSDLIQ

>member
-24 SMILGEASEFEEAE
+24 SMILGEASEFEQAE
-38 LQKEILGNLEIKAFY
+38 LQKEILENSEIKAFY

-81 SERRSQLLDMFKGVE
+81 SERRSQLLDIFNGDE
-96 NIESSHL
+96 NTESSHL
-103 EETSENYDDESEKL
+103 EETGENYYDESKKL

-131 VVLFSLFSIALL
+131 IVLFSLFSIALL

-156 ESVGP
+156 ESVGQ
-161 SSDIQNQSVR
+161 SLDIQNQSGR
-171 YYTDTGSATAE
+171 YYTNTNSATAE
-182 ESNLQLAAKL
+182 KSNLQLAAKL

-197 ISDYESSDDLASAHQ
+197 ISDYESSLDLSNAQ
-212 DSSNSEKKEYGEQ
+212 QNSSNFEKKEYSEQ
-225 LAERKNIQSQR
+225 LAERTNIQSQR
-236 IKNEVI
+236 IENEVI
-242 TEATISNN
+242 TEATTSNN
-250 SIDAIEGKL
+250 SIDAIEEKP
-259 DTKSPSLPAEVD
+259 DTKSPPPPAEVD

-280 ASEEMAEAG
+280 ASEEIAEAG

-296 FATGGDEGQFSNESI
+296 FSVGGDEGQFSNESI
-311 DQIQTAET
+311 DQIQTGET
-319 NENAKGKT
+319 NESAKGKT

-337 QSTTGELAQFRELE
+337 QSPTRELAQFRELE
-351 ELKKIEEPLNRN
+351 ELRKTEELLDSN
-363 GLVAKISE
+363 GIVAKISE

-385 GEKYFYSGKKPENL
+385 GEKPENL

-404 RFFSHNEQVQAP
+404 RFFSHNGQVQAP
-416 GHFQNFTIPQ
+416 GHSQNFTIPQ

-465 NSWFDETEKS
+465 NRWFDETEKS

-491 PSDNAK
+491 PSENEE
-497 PQVAFGFAGKS
+497 PQVTFGFAGKV
-508 IDSIGNGSTV
+508 IDSIGNGITA
-518 PTDRFSGSAISE
+518 PTDRFSGNTISE

-548 KQKELGDKLKNSPSP
+548 KQKELGDKFKSSPSP
-563 SRARIDALGEFEKK
+563 SRARVDASGKFEKK
-577 LDKSDFEVAR
+577 LDKSDIEVAR

-612 KNDKLHTRSQ
+612 KNDKLHIRSQ

-634 VPNLSL
+634 VPNLTL
-640 KLEQKGLN
+640 KIEQKGLN

-674 QQNIINQELSLS
+674 QQNIINQGLSLS

-703 NPFSTFSLHVSDVSF
+703 DPFSTFSLHVSDVSF

-821 LSSHLNKND
+821 LSSHLNKID

-913 NSVIAMRKEGI
+913 NSVIAMRQEGI

-1057 ERKWNIPYDNDAPR
+1057 ERKWNIPYDNNAPR

-1121 KVSDLIQ
+1121 RVSDLIQ

>member
-24 SMILGEASEFEEAE
+24 SMILGEASEFEQAE
-38 LQKEILGNLEIKAFY
+38 LQKEILENSEIKAFY

-81 SERRSQLLDMFKGVE
+81 SERRSQLLDIFNGDE
-96 NIESSHL
+96 NTESSHL
-103 EETSENYDDESEKL
+103 EETGENYYDESKKL

-131 VVLFSLFSIALL
+131 IVLFSLFSIALL

-156 ESVGP
+156 ESVGQ
-161 SSDIQNQSVR
+161 SLDIQNQSGR
-171 YYTDTGSATAE
+171 YYTNTNSATAE
-182 ESNLQLAAKL
+182 KSNLQLAAKL

-197 ISDYESSDDLASAHQ
+197 ISDYESSLDLSNAQ
-212 DSSNSEKKEYGEQ
+212 QNSSNFEKKEYGEQ
-225 LAERKNIQSQR
+225 LAERTNIQSQR
-236 IKNEVI
+236 IENEVI
-242 TEATISNN
+242 TEATTSNN
-250 SIDAIEGKL
+250 SIDAIEEKP
-259 DTKSPSLPAEVD
+259 DTKSPPPPAEVD

-280 ASEEMAEAG
+280 ASEEIAEAG

-296 FATGGDEGQFSNESI
+296 FSVGGDEGQFSNESI
-311 DQIQTAET
+311 DQIQTGET
-319 NENAKGKT
+319 NESAKGKT

-337 QSTTGELAQFRELE
+337 QSPTRELAQFRELE
-351 ELKKIEEPLNRN
+351 ELRKTEELLDSN
-363 GLVAKISE
+363 GIVAKISE

-385 GEKYFYSGKKPENL
+385 GEKPENL

-404 RFFSHNEQVQAP
+404 RFFSHNGQVQAP
-416 GHFQNFTIPQ
+416 GHSQNFTIPQ

-465 NSWFDETEKS
+465 NRWFDETEKS

-491 PSDNAK
+491 PSENEE
-497 PQVAFGFAGKS
+497 PQVTFGFAGKV
-508 IDSIGNGSTV
+508 IDSIGNGITA
-518 PTDRFSGSAISE
+518 PTDRFSGNTISE

-548 KQKELGDKLKNSPSP
+548 KQKELGDKFKSSPSP
-563 SRARIDALGEFEKK
+563 SRARVDASGKFEKK
-577 LDKSDFEVAR
+577 LDKSDIEVAR

-612 KNDKLHTRSQ
+612 KNDKLHIRSQ

-634 VPNLSL
+634 VPNLTL
-640 KLEQKGLN
+640 KIEQKGLN

-674 QQNIINQELSLS
+674 QQNIINQGLSLS

-703 NPFSTFSLHVSDVSF
+703 DSFSTFSLHVSDVSF

-821 LSSHLNKND
+821 LSSHLNKID

-913 NSVIAMRKEGI
+913 NSVIAMRQEGI

-1057 ERKWNIPYDNDAPR
+1057 ERKWNIPYDNNAPR

-1121 KVSDLIQ
+1121 RVSDLIQ

>member
-24 SMILGEASEFEEAE
+24 SMILGEASEFEQAE
-38 LQKEILGNLEIKAFY
+38 LQKEILENSEIKAFY

-81 SERRSQLLDMFKGVE
+81 SERRSQLLDIFNGDE
-96 NIESSHL
+96 NTESSHL
-103 EETSENYDDESEKL
+103 EETGENYYDESKKL

-131 VVLFSLFSIALL
+131 IVLFSLFSIALL

-156 ESVGP
+156 ESVGQ
-161 SSDIQNQSVR
+161 SLDIQNQSGR
-171 YYTDTGSATAE
+171 YYTNTNSATAE
-182 ESNLQLAAKL
+182 KSNLQLAAKL

-197 ISDYESSDDLASAHQ
+197 ISDYESSLDLSNAQ
-212 DSSNSEKKEYGEQ
+212 QNSSNFEKKEYGEQ
-225 LAERKNIQSQR
+225 LAERTNIQSQR
-236 IKNEVI
+236 IENEVI
-242 TEATISNN
+242 TEATTSNN
-250 SIDAIEGKL
+250 SIDAIEEKP
-259 DTKSPSLPAEVD
+259 DTKSPPPPAEVD

-280 ASEEMAEAG
+280 ASEEIAEAG

-296 FATGGDEGQFSNESI
+296 FSVGGDEGQFSNESI
-311 DQIQTAET
+311 DQIQTGET
-319 NENAKGKT
+319 NESAKGKT

-337 QSTTGELAQFRELE
+337 QSPTRELAQFRELE
-351 ELKKIEEPLNRN
+351 ELRKTEELLDSN
-363 GLVAKISE
+363 GIVAKISE

-385 GEKYFYSGKKPENL
+385 GEKPENL

-404 RFFSHNEQVQAP
+404 RFFSHNGQVQAP
-416 GHFQNFTIPQ
+416 GHSQNFTIPQ

-465 NSWFDETEKS
+465 NRWFDETEKS

-491 PSDNAK
+491 PSENEE
-497 PQVAFGFAGKS
+497 PQVTFGFAGKV
-508 IDSIGNGSTV
+508 IDSIGNGITA
-518 PTDRFSGSAISE
+518 PTDRFSGNTISE

-548 KQKELGDKLKNSPSP
+548 KQKELGDKFKSSPSP
-563 SRARIDALGEFEKK
+563 SRARVDASGKFEKK
-577 LDKSDFEVAR
+577 LDKSDIEVAR

-612 KNDKLHTRSQ
+612 KNDKLHIRSQ

-634 VPNLSL
+634 VPNLTL
-640 KLEQKGLN
+640 KIEQKGLN

-674 QQNIINQELSLS
+674 QQNIINQGLSLS

-703 NPFSTFSLHVSDVSF
+703 DPFSTFSLHVSDVSF

-821 LSSHLNKND
+821 LSSHLNKID

-913 NSVIAMRKEGI
+913 NSVIAMRQEGI

-1057 ERKWNIPYDNDAPR
+1057 ERKWNIPYDNNAPR

-1121 KVSDLIQ
+1121 RVSDLIQ

>member
-24 SMILGEASEFEEAE
+24 SMILGEASEFEQAE
-38 LQKEILGNLEIKAFY
+38 LQKEILENSEIKAFY

-66 NISSDGVASNDWKLN
+66 NISSDGVTSNDWKLN
-81 SERRSQLLDMFKGVE
+81 SERRSQLLDIFKDVE
-96 NIESSHL
+96 NTKSSHL
-103 EETSENYDDESEKL
+103 EETGENYDDESKKL

-131 VVLFSLFSIALL
+131 VVLFGLFSIALL

-156 ESVGP
+156 ESVDQ
-161 SSDIQNQSVR
+161 SSDIHNQSGR
-171 YYTDTGSATAE
+171 HYTKTDSTTAE

-197 ISDYESSDDLASAHQ
+197 IFDYESSGDLASAHQ

-236 IKNEVI
+236 IENEVI

-250 SIDAIEGKL
+250 SIDTIDGKL
-259 DTKSPSLPAEVD
+259 DTKSQSLPAEVD

-280 ASEEMAEAG
+280 ASEEIAEAG

-311 DQIQTAET
+311 DQIQTAKT
-319 NENAKGKT
+319 NETAKGKT

-337 QSTTGELAQFRELE
+337 QSPTRELAQFRELE
-351 ELKKIEEPLNRN
+351 GLKKIEEPLNRN

-385 GEKYFYSGKKPENL
+385 GTKYFSGKKPENL

-404 RFFSHNEQVQAP
+404 QFFSHNEQVQSP
-416 GHFQNFTIPQ
+416 GHYQNFTVPQ

-465 NSWFDETEKS
+465 NSWFDETERS

-491 PSDNAK
+491 PSDDAK

-508 IDSIGNGSTV
+508 IDSIGNGITA
-518 PTDRFSGSAISE
+518 PTDRFSRSAISE

-548 KQKELGDKLKNSPSP
+548 KQKELGDKLKSSPSP
-563 SRARIDALGEFEKK
+563 SRARIDASGKFEKE
-577 LDKSDFEVAR
+577 LDESDIEVAR

-600 IPKSGTSILSDS
+600 ILKSGTSILSDS
-612 KNDKLHTRSQ
+612 KNDKLHIRSQ

-640 KLEQKGLN
+640 KIEQKGLN

-666 DTNNLAEN
+666 DTNNLAEK
-674 QQNIINQELSLS
+674 QQNIINQGLIPSQS
-686 RPARK
+686 ARK

-703 NPFSTFSLHVSDVSF
+703 DPFSTFSLHVSDVSF

-723 SLLDN
+723 SLLDK

-913 NSVIAMRKEGI
+913 NSVITMRQEGI

-956 KPEDAD
+956 RPEDAD

-989 RVISYKLTGFEKHRL
+989 RVISYKLTGFENHRL
-1004 EKEDFRNDAVDAA
+1004 EKEDFLNDAVDAA

-1057 ERKWNIPYDNDAPR
+1057 ERKWNIPYDNNAPR

-1121 KVSDLIQ
+1121 RVSDLIQ

>member
-24 SMILGEASEFEEAE
+24 SMILGEASEFEQAE
-38 LQKEILGNLEIKAFY
+38 LQKEILENSEIKAFY

-81 SERRSQLLDMFKGVE
+81 SERRSQLLDIFNGDE
-96 NIESSHL
+96 NTESSHL
-103 EETSENYDDESEKL
+103 EETGENYYDESKKL

-131 VVLFSLFSIALL
+131 IVLFSLFSIALL

-156 ESVGP
+156 ESVGQ
-161 SSDIQNQSVR
+161 SLDIQNQSGR
-171 YYTDTGSATAE
+171 YYTNTNSATAE
-182 ESNLQLAAKL
+182 KSNLQLAAKL

-197 ISDYESSDDLASAHQ
+197 ISDYESSLDLSNAQ
-212 DSSNSEKKEYGEQ
+212 QNSSNFEKKEYGEQ
-225 LAERKNIQSQR
+225 LAERTNIQSQR
-236 IKNEVI
+236 IENEVI
-242 TEATISNN
+242 TEATTSNN
-250 SIDAIEGKL
+250 SIDAIEEKP
-259 DTKSPSLPAEVD
+259 DTKSPPPPAEVD

-280 ASEEMAEAG
+280 ASEEIAEAG

-296 FATGGDEGQFSNESI
+296 FSVGGDEGQFSNESI
-311 DQIQTAET
+311 DQIQTGET
-319 NENAKGKT
+319 NESAKGKT

-337 QSTTGELAQFRELE
+337 QSPTRELAQFRELE
-351 ELKKIEEPLNRN
+351 ELRKTEELLDSN
-363 GLVAKISE
+363 GIVAKISE

-385 GEKYFYSGKKPENL
+385 GEKPENL

-404 RFFSHNEQVQAP
+404 RFFSHNGQVQAP
-416 GHFQNFTIPQ
+416 GHSQNFTIPQ
-426 QDIDS
+426 QDIDP

-465 NSWFDETEKS
+465 NRWFDETEKS

-491 PSDNAK
+491 PSENEE
-497 PQVAFGFAGKS
+497 PQVTFGFAGKV
-508 IDSIGNGSTV
+508 IDSIGNGITA
-518 PTDRFSGSAISE
+518 PTDRFSGNTISE

-548 KQKELGDKLKNSPSP
+548 KQKELGDKLKSSPSP
-563 SRARIDALGEFEKK
+563 SRARVDASGKFEKK
-577 LDKSDFEVAR
+577 LDESDIEVAR
-587 NSKESSFK
+587 NSKESSFE

-612 KNDKLHTRSQ
+612 KNDKLHIRSQ

-634 VPNLSL
+634 VPNLTL
-640 KLEQKGLN
+640 KIEQKGLN

-674 QQNIINQELSLS
+674 QQNIINQGLSLS

-703 NPFSTFSLHVSDVSF
+703 DSFSTFSLHVSDVSF

-821 LSSHLNKND
+821 LSSHLNKID

-913 NSVIAMRKEGI
+913 NSVIAMRQEGI

-1004 EKEDFRNDAVDAA
+1004 EKEDFLNDAVDAA

-1057 ERKWNIPYDNDAPR
+1057 ERKWNIPYDNNAPR

-1121 KVSDLIQ
+1121 RVSDLIQ

>member
-24 SMILGEASEFEEAE
+24 SMILGEASEFEQAE
-38 LQKEILGNLEIKAFY
+38 LQKEILENSEIKAFY

-81 SERRSQLLDMFKGVE
+81 SERRSQLLDIFNGDE
-96 NIESSHL
+96 NTESSHL
-103 EETSENYDDESEKL
+103 EETGENYYDESKKL

-131 VVLFSLFSIALL
+131 IVLFSLFSIALL

-156 ESVGP
+156 ESVGQ
-161 SSDIQNQSVR
+161 SLDIQNQSGR
-171 YYTDTGSATAE
+171 YYTNTNSATAE
-182 ESNLQLAAKL
+182 KSNLQLAAKL

-197 ISDYESSDDLASAHQ
+197 ISDYESSLDLSNAQ
-212 DSSNSEKKEYGEQ
+212 QNSSNFEKKEYGEQ
-225 LAERKNIQSQR
+225 LAERTNIQSQR
-236 IKNEVI
+236 IENEVI
-242 TEATISNN
+242 TEATTSNN
-250 SIDAIEGKL
+250 SIDAIEEKP
-259 DTKSPSLPAEVD
+259 DTKSPPPPAEVD

-280 ASEEMAEAG
+280 ASEEIAEAG

-296 FATGGDEGQFSNESI
+296 FSVGGDEGQFSNESI
-311 DQIQTAET
+311 DQIQTGET
-319 NENAKGKT
+319 NESAKGKT

-337 QSTTGELAQFRELE
+337 QSPTRELAQFRELE
-351 ELKKIEEPLNRN
+351 ELRKTEELLDSN
-363 GLVAKISE
+363 GIVAKISE

-385 GEKYFYSGKKPENL
+385 GEKPENL

-404 RFFSHNEQVQAP
+404 RFFSHNGQVQAP
-416 GHFQNFTIPQ
+416 GHSQNFTIPQ
-426 QDIDS
+426 QDIDP

-465 NSWFDETEKS
+465 NRWFDETEKS

-491 PSDNAK
+491 PSENEE
-497 PQVAFGFAGKS
+497 PQVTFGFAGKV
-508 IDSIGNGSTV
+508 IDSIGNGITA
-518 PTDRFSGSAISE
+518 PTDRFSGNTISE

-548 KQKELGDKLKNSPSP
+548 KQKELGDKLKSSPSP
-563 SRARIDALGEFEKK
+563 SRARVDASGKFEKK
-577 LDKSDFEVAR
+577 LDESDIEVAR

-612 KNDKLHTRSQ
+612 KNDKLHIRSQ

-634 VPNLSL
+634 VPNLTL
-640 KLEQKGLN
+640 KIEQKGLN

-674 QQNIINQELSLS
+674 QQNIINQGLSLS

-703 NPFSTFSLHVSDVSF
+703 DSFSTFSLHVSDVSF

-821 LSSHLNKND
+821 LSSHLNKID

-913 NSVIAMRKEGI
+913 NSVIAMRQEGI

-1057 ERKWNIPYDNDAPR
+1057 ERKWNIPYDNNAPR

-1121 KVSDLIQ
+1121 RVSDLIQ

>member
-24 SMILGEASEFEEAE
+24 SMILGEASEFEQAE
-38 LQKEILGNLEIKAFY
+38 LQKEILENSEIKAFY

-81 SERRSQLLDMFKGVE
+81 SERRSQLLDIFNGDE
-96 NIESSHL
+96 NTESSHL
-103 EETSENYDDESEKL
+103 EETGENYYDESKKL

-131 VVLFSLFSIALL
+131 IVLFSLFSIALL

-156 ESVGP
+156 ESVGQ
-161 SSDIQNQSVR
+161 SLDIQNQSGR
-171 YYTDTGSATAE
+171 YYTNTNSATAE
-182 ESNLQLAAKL
+182 KSNLQLAAKL

-197 ISDYESSDDLASAHQ
+197 ISDYESSLDLSNAQ
-212 DSSNSEKKEYGEQ
+212 QNSSNFEKKEYGEQ
-225 LAERKNIQSQR
+225 LAERTNIQSQR
-236 IKNEVI
+236 IENEVI
-242 TEATISNN
+242 TEATTSNN
-250 SIDAIEGKL
+250 SIDAIEEKP
-259 DTKSPSLPAEVD
+259 DTKSPPPPAEVD

-280 ASEEMAEAG
+280 ASEEIAEAG

-296 FATGGDEGQFSNESI
+296 FSVGGDEGQFSNESI
-311 DQIQTAET
+311 DQIQTGET
-319 NENAKGKT
+319 NESAKGKT

-337 QSTTGELAQFRELE
+337 QSPTRELAQFRELE
-351 ELKKIEEPLNRN
+351 ELRKTEELLDSN
-363 GLVAKISE
+363 GIVAKISE

-385 GEKYFYSGKKPENL
+385 GEKPENL

-404 RFFSHNEQVQAP
+404 RFFSHNGQVQAP
-416 GHFQNFTIPQ
+416 GHSQNFTIPQ

-465 NSWFDETEKS
+465 NRWFDETEKS

-491 PSDNAK
+491 PSENEE
-497 PQVAFGFAGKS
+497 PQVTFGFAGKV
-508 IDSIGNGSTV
+508 IDSIGNGITA
-518 PTDRFSGSAISE
+518 PTDRFSGNTISE

-548 KQKELGDKLKNSPSP
+548 KQKELGDKLKSSPSP
-563 SRARIDALGEFEKK
+563 SRARVDASGKFEKK
-577 LDKSDFEVAR
+577 LDESDIEVAR
-587 NSKESSFK
+587 NSKESSFE

-612 KNDKLHTRSQ
+612 KNDKLHIRSQ

-634 VPNLSL
+634 VPNLTL
-640 KLEQKGLN
+640 KIEQKGLN

-674 QQNIINQELSLS
+674 QQNIINQGLSLS

-703 NPFSTFSLHVSDVSF
+703 DSFSTFSLHVSDVSF

-821 LSSHLNKND
+821 LSSHLNKID

-913 NSVIAMRKEGI
+913 NSVIAMRQEGI

-1004 EKEDFRNDAVDAA
+1004 EKEDFLNDAVDAA

-1057 ERKWNIPYDNDAPR
+1057 ERKWNIPYDNNAPR

-1121 KVSDLIQ
+1121 RVSDLIQ

>member
-24 SMILGEASEFEEAE
+24 SMILGEASEFEQAE
-38 LQKEILGNLEIKAFY
+38 LQKEILENSEIKAFY

-81 SERRSQLLDMFKGVE
+81 SERRSQLLDIFNGDE
-96 NIESSHL
+96 NTESSHL
-103 EETSENYDDESEKL
+103 EETGENYYDESKKL

-131 VVLFSLFSIALL
+131 IVLFSLFSIALL

-156 ESVGP
+156 ESVGQ
-161 SSDIQNQSVR
+161 SLDIQNQSGR
-171 YYTDTGSATAE
+171 YYTNTNSATAE
-182 ESNLQLAAKL
+182 KSNLQLAAKL

-197 ISDYESSDDLASAHQ
+197 ISDYESSLDLSNAQ
-212 DSSNSEKKEYGEQ
+212 QNSSNFEKKEYGEQ
-225 LAERKNIQSQR
+225 LAERTNIQSQR
-236 IKNEVI
+236 IENEVI
-242 TEATISNN
+242 TEATTSNN
-250 SIDAIEGKL
+250 SIDAIEEKP
-259 DTKSPSLPAEVD
+259 DTKSPPPPAEVD

-280 ASEEMAEAG
+280 ASEEIAEAG

-296 FATGGDEGQFSNESI
+296 FSVGGDEGQFSNESI
-311 DQIQTAET
+311 DQIQTGET
-319 NENAKGKT
+319 NESAKGKT

-337 QSTTGELAQFRELE
+337 QSPTRELAQFRELE
-351 ELKKIEEPLNRN
+351 ELRKTEELLDSN
-363 GLVAKISE
+363 GIVAKISE

-385 GEKYFYSGKKPENL
+385 GEKPENL

-404 RFFSHNEQVQAP
+404 RFFSHNGQVQAP
-416 GHFQNFTIPQ
+416 GHSQNFTIPQ

-465 NSWFDETEKS
+465 NRWFDETEKS

-491 PSDNAK
+491 PSENEE
-497 PQVAFGFAGKS
+497 PQVTFGFAGKV
-508 IDSIGNGSTV
+508 IDSIGNGITA
-518 PTDRFSGSAISE
+518 PTDRFSGNTISE

-548 KQKELGDKLKNSPSP
+548 KQKELGDKFKSSPSP
-563 SRARIDALGEFEKK
+563 SRARVDASGKFEKK
-577 LDKSDFEVAR
+577 LDESDIEVAR
-587 NSKESSFK
+587 NSKESSFE

-612 KNDKLHTRSQ
+612 KNDKLHIRSQ

-634 VPNLSL
+634 VPNLTL
-640 KLEQKGLN
+640 KIEQKGLN

-674 QQNIINQELSLS
+674 QQNIINQGLSLS

-703 NPFSTFSLHVSDVSF
+703 DPFSTFSLHVSDVSF

-821 LSSHLNKND
+821 LSSHLNKID

-913 NSVIAMRKEGI
+913 NSVIAMRQEGI

-1004 EKEDFRNDAVDAA
+1004 EKEDFLNDAVDAA

-1057 ERKWNIPYDNDAPR
+1057 ERKWNIPYDNNAPR

-1121 KVSDLIQ
+1121 RVSDLIQ

>member
-24 SMILGEASEFEEAE
+24 SMILGEASEFEQAE
-38 LQKEILGNLEIKAFY
+38 LQKEILENSEIKAFY

-81 SERRSQLLDMFKGVE
+81 SERRSQLLDIFNGDE
-96 NIESSHL
+96 NTESSHL
-103 EETSENYDDESEKL
+103 EETGENYYDESKKL

-131 VVLFSLFSIALL
+131 IVLFSLFSIALL

-156 ESVGP
+156 ESVGQ
-161 SSDIQNQSVR
+161 SLDIQNQSGR
-171 YYTDTGSATAE
+171 YYTNTNSATAE
-182 ESNLQLAAKL
+182 KSNLQLAAKL

-197 ISDYESSDDLASAHQ
+197 ISDYESSLDLSNAQ
-212 DSSNSEKKEYGEQ
+212 QNSSNFEKKEYGEQ
-225 LAERKNIQSQR
+225 LAERTNIQSQR
-236 IKNEVI
+236 IENEVI
-242 TEATISNN
+242 TEATTSNN
-250 SIDAIEGKL
+250 SIDAIEEKP
-259 DTKSPSLPAEVD
+259 DTKSPPPPAEVD

-280 ASEEMAEAG
+280 ASEEIAEAG

-296 FATGGDEGQFSNESI
+296 FSVGGDEGQFSNESI
-311 DQIQTAET
+311 DQIQTGET
-319 NENAKGKT
+319 NESAKGKT

-337 QSTTGELAQFRELE
+337 QSPTRELAQFRELE
-351 ELKKIEEPLNRN
+351 ELRKTEELLDSN
-363 GLVAKISE
+363 GIVAKISE

-385 GEKYFYSGKKPENL
+385 GEKPENL

-404 RFFSHNEQVQAP
+404 RFFSHNGQVQAP
-416 GHFQNFTIPQ
+416 GHSQNFTIPQ
-426 QDIDS
+426 QDIDP

-465 NSWFDETEKS
+465 NRWFDETEKS

-491 PSDNAK
+491 PSENEE
-497 PQVAFGFAGKS
+497 PQVTFGFAGKV
-508 IDSIGNGSTV
+508 IDSIGNGITA
-518 PTDRFSGSAISE
+518 PTDRFSGNTISE

-548 KQKELGDKLKNSPSP
+548 KQKELGDKLKSSPSP
-563 SRARIDALGEFEKK
+563 SRARVDASGKFEKK
-577 LDKSDFEVAR
+577 LDKSDIEVAR

-612 KNDKLHTRSQ
+612 KNDKLHIRSQ

-634 VPNLSL
+634 VPNLTL
-640 KLEQKGLN
+640 KIEQKGLN

-674 QQNIINQELSLS
+674 QQNIINQGLSLS

-703 NPFSTFSLHVSDVSF
+703 DSFSTFSLHVSDVSF

-821 LSSHLNKND
+821 LSSHLNKID

-913 NSVIAMRKEGI
+913 NSVIAMRQEGI

-1057 ERKWNIPYDNDAPR
+1057 ERKWNIPYDNNAPR

-1121 KVSDLIQ
+1121 RVSDLIQ

>member
-24 SMILGEASEFEEAE
+24 SMILGEASEFEQAE
-38 LQKEILGNLEIKAFY
+38 LQKEILENSEIKAFY

-81 SERRSQLLDMFKGVE
+81 SERRSQLLDIFNGDE
-96 NIESSHL
+96 NTESSHL
-103 EETSENYDDESEKL
+103 EETGENYYDESKKL

-131 VVLFSLFSIALL
+131 IVLFSLFSIALL

-156 ESVGP
+156 ESVGQ
-161 SSDIQNQSVR
+161 SLDIQNQSGR
-171 YYTDTGSATAE
+171 YYTNTNSATAE
-182 ESNLQLAAKL
+182 KSNLQLAAKL

-197 ISDYESSDDLASAHQ
+197 ISDYESSLDLSNAQ
-212 DSSNSEKKEYGEQ
+212 QNSSNFEKKEYSEQ
-225 LAERKNIQSQR
+225 LAERTNIQSQR
-236 IKNEVI
+236 IENEVI
-242 TEATISNN
+242 TEATTSNN
-250 SIDAIEGKL
+250 SIDAIEEKP
-259 DTKSPSLPAEVD
+259 DTKSPPPPAEVD

-280 ASEEMAEAG
+280 ASEEIAEAG

-296 FATGGDEGQFSNESI
+296 FSVGGDEGQFSNESI
-311 DQIQTAET
+311 DQIQTGET
-319 NENAKGKT
+319 NESAKGKT

-337 QSTTGELAQFRELE
+337 QSPTRELAQFRELE
-351 ELKKIEEPLNRN
+351 ELRKTEELLDSN
-363 GLVAKISE
+363 GIVAKISE

-385 GEKYFYSGKKPENL
+385 GEKPENL

-404 RFFSHNEQVQAP
+404 RFFSHNGQVQAP
-416 GHFQNFTIPQ
+416 GHSQNFTIPQ
-426 QDIDS
+426 QDIDP

-465 NSWFDETEKS
+465 NRWFDETEKS

-491 PSDNAK
+491 PSENEE
-497 PQVAFGFAGKS
+497 PQVTFGFAGKV
-508 IDSIGNGSTV
+508 IDSIGNGITA
-518 PTDRFSGSAISE
+518 PTDRFSGNTISE

-548 KQKELGDKLKNSPSP
+548 KQKELGDKFKSSPSP
-563 SRARIDALGEFEKK
+563 SRARVDASGKFEKK
-577 LDKSDFEVAR
+577 LDKSDIEVAR

-612 KNDKLHTRSQ
+612 KNDKLHIRSQ

-634 VPNLSL
+634 VPNLTL
-640 KLEQKGLN
+640 KIEQKGLN

-674 QQNIINQELSLS
+674 QQNIINQGLSLS

-703 NPFSTFSLHVSDVSF
+703 DPFSTFSLHVSDVSF

-821 LSSHLNKND
+821 LSSHLNKID

-913 NSVIAMRKEGI
+913 NSVIAMRQEGI

-1004 EKEDFRNDAVDAA
+1004 EKEDFLNDAVDAA

-1057 ERKWNIPYDNDAPR
+1057 ERKWNIPYDNNAPR

-1121 KVSDLIQ
+1121 RVSDLIQ

>member
-24 SMILGEASEFEEAE
+24 SMILGEASEFEQAE
-38 LQKEILGNLEIKAFY
+38 LQKEILENSEIKAFY

-81 SERRSQLLDMFKGVE
+81 SERRSQLLDIFNGDE
-96 NIESSHL
+96 NTESSHL
-103 EETSENYDDESEKL
+103 EETGENYYDESKKL

-131 VVLFSLFSIALL
+131 IVLFSLFSIALL

-156 ESVGP
+156 ESVGQ
-161 SSDIQNQSVR
+161 SLDIQNQSGR
-171 YYTDTGSATAE
+171 YYTNTNSATAE
-182 ESNLQLAAKL
+182 KSNLQLAAKL

-197 ISDYESSDDLASAHQ
+197 ISDYESSLDLSNAQ
-212 DSSNSEKKEYGEQ
+212 QNSSNFEKKEYGEQ
-225 LAERKNIQSQR
+225 LAERTNIQSQR
-236 IKNEVI
+236 IENEVI
-242 TEATISNN
+242 TEATTSNN
-250 SIDAIEGKL
+250 SIDAIEEKP
-259 DTKSPSLPAEVD
+259 DTKSPPPPAEVD

-280 ASEEMAEAG
+280 ASEEIAEAG

-296 FATGGDEGQFSNESI
+296 FSVGGDEGQFSNESI
-311 DQIQTAET
+311 DQIQTGET
-319 NENAKGKT
+319 NESAKGKT

-337 QSTTGELAQFRELE
+337 QSPTRELAQFRELE
-351 ELKKIEEPLNRN
+351 ELRKTEELLDSN
-363 GLVAKISE
+363 GIVAKISE

-385 GEKYFYSGKKPENL
+385 GEKPENL

-404 RFFSHNEQVQAP
+404 RFFSHNGQVQAP
-416 GHFQNFTIPQ
+416 GHSQNFTIPQ

-465 NSWFDETEKS
+465 NRWFDETEKS

-491 PSDNAK
+491 PSENEE
-497 PQVAFGFAGKS
+497 PQVTFGFAGKV
-508 IDSIGNGSTV
+508 IDSIGNGITA
-518 PTDRFSGSAISE
+518 PTDRFSGNTISE

-548 KQKELGDKLKNSPSP
+548 KQKELGDKLKSSPSP
-563 SRARIDALGEFEKK
+563 SRARVDASGKFEKK
-577 LDKSDFEVAR
+577 LDKSDIEVAR

-612 KNDKLHTRSQ
+612 KNDKLHIRSQ

-634 VPNLSL
+634 VPNLTL
-640 KLEQKGLN
+640 KIEQKGLN

-674 QQNIINQELSLS
+674 QQNIINQGLSLS

-703 NPFSTFSLHVSDVSF
+703 DSFSTFSLHVSDVSF

-821 LSSHLNKND
+821 LSSHLNKID

-913 NSVIAMRKEGI
+913 NSVIAMRQEGI

-1004 EKEDFRNDAVDAA
+1004 EKEDFLNDAVDAA

-1057 ERKWNIPYDNDAPR
+1057 ERKWNIPYDNNAPR

-1121 KVSDLIQ
+1121 RVSDLIQ

>member
-24 SMILGEASEFEEAE
+24 SMILGEASEFEQAE
-38 LQKEILGNLEIKAFY
+38 LQKEILENSEIKAFY

-81 SERRSQLLDMFKGVE
+81 SERRSQLLDIFNGDE
-96 NIESSHL
+96 NTESSHL
-103 EETSENYDDESEKL
+103 EETGENYYDESKKL

-131 VVLFSLFSIALL
+131 IVLFSLFSIALL

-156 ESVGP
+156 ESVGQ
-161 SSDIQNQSVR
+161 SLDIQNQSGR
-171 YYTDTGSATAE
+171 YYTNTNSATAE
-182 ESNLQLAAKL
+182 KSNLQLAAKL

-197 ISDYESSDDLASAHQ
+197 ISDYESSLDLSNAQ
-212 DSSNSEKKEYGEQ
+212 QNSSNFEKKEYGEQ
-225 LAERKNIQSQR
+225 LAERTNIQSQR
-236 IKNEVI
+236 IENEVI
-242 TEATISNN
+242 TEATTSNN
-250 SIDAIEGKL
+250 SIDAIEEKP
-259 DTKSPSLPAEVD
+259 DTKSPPPPAEVD

-280 ASEEMAEAG
+280 ASEEIAEAG

-296 FATGGDEGQFSNESI
+296 FSVGGDEGQFSNESI
-311 DQIQTAET
+311 DQIQTGET
-319 NENAKGKT
+319 NESAKGKT

-337 QSTTGELAQFRELE
+337 QSPTRELAQFRELE
-351 ELKKIEEPLNRN
+351 ELRKTEELLDSN
-363 GLVAKISE
+363 GIVAKISE

-385 GEKYFYSGKKPENL
+385 GEKPENL

-404 RFFSHNEQVQAP
+404 RFFSHNGQVQAP
-416 GHFQNFTIPQ
+416 GHSQNFTIPQ

-465 NSWFDETEKS
+465 NRWFDETEKS

-491 PSDNAK
+491 PSENEE
-497 PQVAFGFAGKS
+497 PQVTFGFAGKV
-508 IDSIGNGSTV
+508 IDSIGNGITA
-518 PTDRFSGSAISE
+518 PTDRFSGNTISE

-548 KQKELGDKLKNSPSP
+548 KQKELGDKLKSSPSP
-563 SRARIDALGEFEKK
+563 SRARVDASGKFEKK
-577 LDKSDFEVAR
+577 LDESDIEVAR
-587 NSKESSFK
+587 NSKESSFE

-612 KNDKLHTRSQ
+612 KNDKLHIRSQ

-634 VPNLSL
+634 VPNLTL
-640 KLEQKGLN
+640 KIEQKGLN

-674 QQNIINQELSLS
+674 QQNIINQGLSLS

-703 NPFSTFSLHVSDVSF
+703 DSFSTFSLHVSDVSF

-821 LSSHLNKND
+821 LSSHLNKID

-913 NSVIAMRKEGI
+913 NSVIAMRQEGI

-1057 ERKWNIPYDNDAPR
+1057 ERKWNIPYDNNAPR

-1121 KVSDLIQ
+1121 RVSDLIQ

>member
-24 SMILGEASEFEEAE
+24 SMILGEASEFEQAE
-38 LQKEILGNLEIKAFY
+38 LQKEILENSEIKAFY

-81 SERRSQLLDMFKGVE
+81 SERRSQLLDIFNGDE
-96 NIESSHL
+96 NTESSHL
-103 EETSENYDDESEKL
+103 EETGENYYDESKKL

-131 VVLFSLFSIALL
+131 IVLFSLFSIALL

-156 ESVGP
+156 ESVGQ
-161 SSDIQNQSVR
+161 SLDIQNQSGR
-171 YYTDTGSATAE
+171 YYTNTNSATAE
-182 ESNLQLAAKL
+182 KSNLQLAAKL

-197 ISDYESSDDLASAHQ
+197 ISDYESSLDLSNAQ
-212 DSSNSEKKEYGEQ
+212 QNSSNFEKKEYGEQ
-225 LAERKNIQSQR
+225 LAERTNIQSQR
-236 IKNEVI
+236 IENEVI
-242 TEATISNN
+242 TEATTSNN
-250 SIDAIEGKL
+250 SIDAIEEKP
-259 DTKSPSLPAEVD
+259 DTKSPPPPAEVD

-280 ASEEMAEAG
+280 ASEEIAEAG

-296 FATGGDEGQFSNESI
+296 FSVGGDEGQFSNESI
-311 DQIQTAET
+311 DQIQTGET
-319 NENAKGKT
+319 NESAKGKT

-337 QSTTGELAQFRELE
+337 QSPTRELAQFRELE
-351 ELKKIEEPLNRN
+351 ELRKTEELLDSN
-363 GLVAKISE
+363 GIVAKISE

-385 GEKYFYSGKKPENL
+385 GEKPENL

-404 RFFSHNEQVQAP
+404 RFFSHNGQVQAP
-416 GHFQNFTIPQ
+416 GHSQNFTIPQ
-426 QDIDS
+426 QDIDP

-465 NSWFDETEKS
+465 NRWFDETEKS

-491 PSDNAK
+491 PSENEE
-497 PQVAFGFAGKS
+497 PQVTFGFAGKV
-508 IDSIGNGSTV
+508 IDSIGNGITA
-518 PTDRFSGSAISE
+518 PTDRFSGNTISE

-548 KQKELGDKLKNSPSP
+548 KQKELGDKFKSSPSP
-563 SRARIDALGEFEKK
+563 SRARVDASGKFEKK
-577 LDKSDFEVAR
+577 LDKSDIEVAR

-612 KNDKLHTRSQ
+612 KNDKLHIRSQ

-634 VPNLSL
+634 VPNLTL
-640 KLEQKGLN
+640 KIEQKGLN

-674 QQNIINQELSLS
+674 QQNIINQGLSLS

-703 NPFSTFSLHVSDVSF
+703 DSFSTFSLHVSDVSF

-821 LSSHLNKND
+821 LSSHLNKID

-913 NSVIAMRKEGI
+913 NSVIAMRQEGI

-1004 EKEDFRNDAVDAA
+1004 EKEDFLNDAVDAA

-1057 ERKWNIPYDNDAPR
+1057 ERKWNIPYDNNAPR

-1121 KVSDLIQ
+1121 RVSDLIQ

>member
-24 SMILGEASEFEEAE
+24 SMILGEASEFEQAE
-38 LQKEILGNLEIKAFY
+38 LQKEILENSEIKAFY

-81 SERRSQLLDMFKGVE
+81 SERRSQLLDIFNGDE
-96 NIESSHL
+96 NTESSHL
-103 EETSENYDDESEKL
+103 EETGENYYDVSKKL

-131 VVLFSLFSIALL
+131 IVLFSLFSIALL

-156 ESVGP
+156 ESVGQ
-161 SSDIQNQSVR
+161 SLDIQNQSGR
-171 YYTDTGSATAE
+171 YYTNTNSATAE
-182 ESNLQLAAKL
+182 KSNLQLAAKL

-197 ISDYESSDDLASAHQ
+197 ISDYESSLDLSNAQ
-212 DSSNSEKKEYGEQ
+212 QNSSNFEKKEYSEQ
-225 LAERKNIQSQR
+225 LAERTNIQSQR
-236 IKNEVI
+236 IENEVI
-242 TEATISNN
+242 TEATTSNN
-250 SIDAIEGKL
+250 SIDAIEEKP
-259 DTKSPSLPAEVD
+259 DTKSPPPPAEVD

-280 ASEEMAEAG
+280 ASEEIAEAG

-296 FATGGDEGQFSNESI
+296 FSVGGDEGQFSNESI
-311 DQIQTAET
+311 DQIQTGET
-319 NENAKGKT
+319 NESAKGKT

-337 QSTTGELAQFRELE
+337 QSPTRELAQFRELE
-351 ELKKIEEPLNRN
+351 ELRKTEELLDSN
-363 GLVAKISE
+363 GIVAKISE

-385 GEKYFYSGKKPENL
+385 GEKPENL

-404 RFFSHNEQVQAP
+404 RFFSHNGQVQAP
-416 GHFQNFTIPQ
+416 GHSQNFTIPQ
-426 QDIDS
+426 QDIDP

-465 NSWFDETEKS
+465 NRWFDETEKS

-491 PSDNAK
+491 PSENEE
-497 PQVAFGFAGKS
+497 PQVTFGFAGKV
-508 IDSIGNGSTV
+508 IDSIGNGITA
-518 PTDRFSGSAISE
+518 PTDRFSGNTISE

-548 KQKELGDKLKNSPSP
+548 KQKELGDKFKSSPSP
-563 SRARIDALGEFEKK
+563 SRARVDASGKFEKK
-577 LDKSDFEVAR
+577 LDESDIEVAR
-587 NSKESSFK
+587 NSKESSFE

-612 KNDKLHTRSQ
+612 KNDKLHIRSQ

-634 VPNLSL
+634 VPNLTL
-640 KLEQKGLN
+640 KIEQKGLN

-674 QQNIINQELSLS
+674 QQNIINQGLSLS

-703 NPFSTFSLHVSDVSF
+703 DPFSTFSLHVSDVSF

-821 LSSHLNKND
+821 LSSHLNKID

-913 NSVIAMRKEGI
+913 NSVIAMRQEGI

-1057 ERKWNIPYDNDAPR
+1057 ERKWNIPYDNNAPR

-1121 KVSDLIQ
+1121 RVSDLIQ

>member
-24 SMILGEASEFEEAE
+24 SMILGEASEFEQAE
-38 LQKEILGNLEIKAFY
+38 LQKEILENSEIKAFY

-66 NISSDGVASNDWKLN
+66 NISSDGVTSNDWKLN
-81 SERRSQLLDMFKGVE
+81 SERRSQLLDIFKDVE
-96 NIESSHL
+96 NTESSHL
-103 EETSENYDDESEKL
+103 EETGENYDDESKKL

-131 VVLFSLFSIALL
+131 VVLFGLFSIALL

-156 ESVGP
+156 ESVDQ
-161 SSDIQNQSVR
+161 SSDIHNQSGR
-171 YYTDTGSATAE
+171 HYTKTDSTTAE

-197 ISDYESSDDLASAHQ
+197 IFDYESSDDLASAHQ

-236 IKNEVI
+236 IENEVI

-250 SIDAIEGKL
+250 SIDTIDGKL
-259 DTKSPSLPAEVD
+259 DTKSQSLPTEVD

-280 ASEEMAEAG
+280 ASEEIAEAG

-311 DQIQTAET
+311 DQIQTAKT
-319 NENAKGKT
+319 NETAKGKT
-327 EFLRSKKRSK
+327 EFLRSKKHSK
-337 QSTTGELAQFRELE
+337 QSPTRELAQFRELE
-351 ELKKIEEPLNRN
+351 GLKKIEEPLNRN

-385 GEKYFYSGKKPENL
+385 GTKYFSGKKPENL

-404 RFFSHNEQVQAP
+404 QFFSHNEQVQSP
-416 GHFQNFTIPQ
+416 GHYQNFTVPQ

-465 NSWFDETEKS
+465 NSWFDETERS

-491 PSDNAK
+491 PSDDAK

-508 IDSIGNGSTV
+508 IDSIGNGITA
-518 PTDRFSGSAISE
+518 PTDRFSRSAISE

-548 KQKELGDKLKNSPSP
+548 KQKELGDKLKSSPSP
-563 SRARIDALGEFEKK
+563 SRARIDASGKFEKE
-577 LDKSDFEVAR
+577 LDESDIEVAR

-600 IPKSGTSILSDS
+600 ILKSGTSILSDS
-612 KNDKLHTRSQ
+612 KNDKLHIRSQ

-640 KLEQKGLN
+640 KIEQKGLN

-666 DTNNLAEN
+666 DTNNLAEK
-674 QQNIINQELSLS
+674 QQNIINQGLIPSQS
-686 RPARK
+686 ARK

-703 NPFSTFSLHVSDVSF
+703 DPFSTFSLHVSDVSF

-723 SLLDN
+723 SLLDK

-790 SKPLSLTVLL
+790 SKPLSLTLLL

-811 EFSLLKSMEA
+811 AFSLLKSMEA

-913 NSVIAMRKEGI
+913 NSVITMRQEGI

-956 KPEDAD
+956 RPEDAD

-1004 EKEDFRNDAVDAA
+1004 EKEDFLNDAVDAA

-1057 ERKWNIPYDNDAPR
+1057 ERKWNIPYDNNAPR

-1121 KVSDLIQ
+1121 RVSDLIQ